1 MDVTHYSRTVDCDGL
16 SVQYDLYCPGKTQS
30 ENGKNET
37 LSLDENLTYEQKVLA
52 FEQAYGE
59 AQDEI
64 ERLTSSGDRF
74 DYAVAACSG
83 IIAGLIDILFVGE
96 LSIDR
101 ANEWGNQKVE
111 DFVISI
117 AKKSGYQGN
126 DLAGAVE
133 YLEDRN
139 SIAADK
145 VTNAFGGGKQHHLRD
160 FSHHPTP
167 VGLFFSL
174 LTQFTGKVY
183 GTDVTGVFKIEPL
196 SESDFYLIGKDIP
209 QKLTFGIITWFFH
222 MASDMAGSSGSIREG
237 SLGTGLPGPLVSLL
251 KELSAL
257 PIFRHTN
264 SKGYKEFSVWI
275 SKLFNGTLLANRDQ
289 NGKIIEAVKFD
300 LRTEIGLGRELGRQA
315 IPVVI
320 NECVVRAFYFIRR
333 LLGELKEK
341 DVRNITELEKISWK
355 NTLPVKNRTIVRML
369 TISTVALEV
378 LDLADAT
385 LRSGGNLGM
394 FILRVNF
401 VGVGRFAVAG
411 SADILMGIKKS
422 RLELAMSSAEVAKTA
437 QATHSVIESVEQ
449 RRAQTQSRLDQ
460 LTSKINGGSAS
471 DVSDLGREF
480 TVGYTINDL
489 QIDPNIF
496 TPEEAKEVAEHI
508 FSLKNEEFQ
517 DLKNA
522 AWYQRFLKAITFRS
536 GSKKLIISNITS
548 LSKLQQL
555 FLQIYAQHYNGLD
568 QQLNQIIDAVDNLDS
583 KVSKLYS
590 GLELQADIRQF
601 SREEAGVLQL
611 LLCAYQSQNGREAEF
626 QKYRGTVIS
635 IFGDVEPQGE
645 FTPEMLSRHAGHHDV
660 FCRCIYELAA
670 IDGSLES
677 EVFPPI
683 IRDALDHLAIAEV
696 TKRNI
701 KKAVMR
707 QAASFGI
714 QYLTDEKY
722 KPMHLDLE
730 GIEFEDPN
738 EVNTD
743 ARAVHV
749 ATSHTFTPEIE
760 NDNSFKEV
768 TELVGS
774 KYGLAS
780 LNASNALTGNL
791 LPKTFKV
798 KGASTDDVDK
808 ELKKI
813 CDQIY
818 GETHLCTIAPKAI
831 IGAMKSTP
839 IIFTTAGIH
848 CNLGPGH
855 GPMPQFI
862 SYKNIDFSR
871 TTIMRDNSGNP
882 SGVHL
887 YSKDDRIVA
896 YLPMNDP
903 DTFINVLL
911 EASKMQTAKQDILV
925 PMHRLPLDP
934 KLIYS
939 SDLKLAYV
947 KILIIFCQKYN
958 LDWIEALRLTNDS
971 FISKEVFSSLLDY
984 AQDIHTDADLQKQIL
999 TLTELSPYPNEET
1012 ISTSLIEAFVMIIQ
1026 FSTKRC
1032 REITVAERTFIDRM
1046 GKMLGIEDDML
1057 QSLIPAAQ
1065 LPYRLLRKD
1074 VQIEEVN
1081 GIRQAL
1087 ASAGEKI
1094 TSTTGLAS
1102 VAGVAYSFGMLTATG
1117 LGTLAGGLAIPGVS
1131 SLLKRQ
1137 KEEKEKKAIEE
1148 ASRKQLAE
1156 VKRSYRILVSKI
1168 KSLEN
1173 KEEFLPLIL
1182 KAAVRTSP
1190 SIPEYIRACERNASR
1205 TGPKSVKTDTNPQS
1219 RPCELKVYQVDAMK
1233 SKNCFSVTAK
1243 VNYAP
1248 IHVGDI
1254 LALKEGDHVTDRIVK
1269 VFLIGREDR
1278 HWEEKEP
1285 DMISNFILNGDF
1297 SAEELRGKTFIQIS

>member
-37 LSLDENLTYEQKVLA
+37 LTLDENLTYEQKVLA

-237 SLGTGLPGPLVSLL
+237 SHGTGLPGPLVSLL

-626 QKYRGTVIS
+626 QKYRGAVIS

-714 QYLTDEKY
+714 QYFSDEKY
-722 KPMHLDLE
+722 KPVTLDLN
-730 GIEFEDPN
+730 GVEFKDYCEESKNPQIDQAIIPDS
-738 EVNTD
+738 EKSETD
-743 ARAVHV
+743 D
-749 ATSHTFTPEIE
+749 SFGEI
-760 NDNSFKEV
+760 
-768 TELVGS
+768 TELINS
-774 KYGLAS
+774 KYGLDAIS
-780 LNASNALTGNL
+780 ISANL
-791 LPKTFKV
+791 PGKLFQTVFKG
-798 KGASTDDVDK
+798 KGSSDEGAGK
-808 ELKKI
+808 ELQKI
-813 CDQIY
+813 CGQIY
-818 GETHLCTIAPKAI
+818 DEKHPCTIAPKTI
-831 IGAMKSTP
+831 VGAMKSTP
-839 IIFTTAGIH
+839 VIFTTAGIH
-848 CNLGPGH
+848 CNLGPNRR
-855 GPMPQFI
+855 PMPQFI

-871 TTIMRDNSGNP
+871 TSIMRDNSGNP

-903 DTFINVLL
+903 DTFISVLL
-911 EASKMQTAKQDILV
+911 EASKMQTATQDVLL
-925 PMHRLPLDP
+925 PMNQMPLE
-934 KLIYS
+934 
-939 SDLKLAYV
+939 LKLAYS
-947 KILIIFCQKYN
+947 KIMILFCQEFD
-958 LDWIEALRLTNDS
+958 LDWVEALRLANDLS
-971 FISKEVFSSLLDY
+971 ISKEDFSLLFDY
-984 AQDIHTDADLQKQIL
+984 TQNIHTDADLQKQIIKL
-999 TLTELSPYPNEET
+999 TDVSPYPNEEN
-1012 ISTSLIEAFVMIIQ
+1012 IATSLIEALISLIQ

-1032 REITVAERTFIDRM
+1032 REITIAERTFISRI
-1046 GKMLGIEDDML
+1046 GKMLGVNDGMI
-1057 QSLIPAAQ
+1057 QSLIPVAQ

-1074 VQIEEVN
+1074 VKADEAK
-1081 GIRQAL
+1081 GITQAL
-1087 ASAGEKI
+1087 TSAGALSLG
-1094 TSTTGLAS
+1094 T
-1102 VAGVAYSFGMLTATG
+1102 VAAFG
-1117 LGTLAGGLAIPGVS
+1117 LGSLAGSLVFNATSGLI
-1131 SLLKRQ
+1131 RHQ
-1137 KEEKEKKAIEE
+1137 KEEKDRKAMEE
-1148 ASRKQLAE
+1148 ASRKQLA
-1156 VKRSYRILVSKI
+1156 VLKGSYHSLIKI
-1168 KSLEN
+1168 ARD
-1173 KEEFLPLIL
+1173 LPISDELSPMIL

-1190 SIPEYIRACERNASR
+1190 SIPEYIRSCEMNAFRSAQ
-1205 TGPKSVKTDTNPQS
+1205 KTEQKDTVPQS
-1219 RPCELKVYQVDAMK
+1219 RPCELRIYQVTETEQ
-1233 SKNCFSVTAK
+1233 KNCFSVTAK

-1248 IHVGDI
+1248 VHKGDI
-1254 LALKEGDHVTDRIVK
+1254 FALLVNDCPSARIIKVLQIGTGDRQWD
-1269 VFLIGREDR
+1269 
-1278 HWEEKEP
+1278 EKDP
-1285 DMISNFILNGDF
+1285 DIISTFILNGIFTAD
-1297 SAEELRGKTFIQIS
+1297 ELAGKTFVQIS

>member
-37 LSLDENLTYEQKVLA
+37 LTLDENLTYEQKVLA

-626 QKYRGTVIS
+626 QKYRGAVIS

-714 QYLTDEKY
+714 QYFSDEKY
-722 KPMHLDLE
+722 KPVTLDLN
-730 GIEFEDPN
+730 GVEFKDYCEESKNPQIDQAIIPDS
-738 EVNTD
+738 EKSETD
-743 ARAVHV
+743 D
-749 ATSHTFTPEIE
+749 SFGEI
-760 NDNSFKEV
+760 
-768 TELVGS
+768 TELINS
-774 KYGLAS
+774 KYGLDAIS
-780 LNASNALTGNL
+780 ISANL
-791 LPKTFKV
+791 PGKLFQTVFKG
-798 KGASTDDVDK
+798 KGSSDEGAGK
-808 ELKKI
+808 ELQKI
-813 CDQIY
+813 CGQIY
-818 GETHLCTIAPKAI
+818 DEKHPCTIAPKTI
-831 IGAMKSTP
+831 VGAMKSTP
-839 IIFTTAGIH
+839 VIFTTAGIH
-848 CNLGPGH
+848 CNLGPNRR
-855 GPMPQFI
+855 PMPQFI

-871 TTIMRDNSGNP
+871 TSIMRDNSGNP

-903 DTFINVLL
+903 DTFISVLL
-911 EASKMQTAKQDILV
+911 EASKMQTATQDVLL
-925 PMHRLPLDP
+925 PMNQMPLE
-934 KLIYS
+934 
-939 SDLKLAYV
+939 LKLAYS
-947 KILIIFCQKYN
+947 KIMILFCQEFD
-958 LDWIEALRLTNDS
+958 LDWVEALRLANDLS
-971 FISKEVFSSLLDY
+971 ISKEDFSLLFDY
-984 AQDIHTDADLQKQIL
+984 TQNIHTDADLQKQIIKL
-999 TLTELSPYPNEET
+999 TDVSPYPNEEN
-1012 ISTSLIEAFVMIIQ
+1012 IATSLIEALISLIQ

-1032 REITVAERTFIDRM
+1032 REITIAERTFISRI
-1046 GKMLGIEDDML
+1046 GKMLGVNDGMI
-1057 QSLIPAAQ
+1057 QSLIPVAQ

-1074 VQIEEVN
+1074 VKADEAK
-1081 GIRQAL
+1081 GITQAL
-1087 ASAGEKI
+1087 TSAGALSLG
-1094 TSTTGLAS
+1094 T
-1102 VAGVAYSFGMLTATG
+1102 VAAFG
-1117 LGTLAGGLAIPGVS
+1117 LGSLAGSLVFNATSGLI
-1131 SLLKRQ
+1131 RHQ
-1137 KEEKEKKAIEE
+1137 KEEKDRKAMEE
-1148 ASRKQLAE
+1148 ASRKQLA
-1156 VKRSYRILVSKI
+1156 VLKGSYHSLIKI
-1168 KSLEN
+1168 ARD
-1173 KEEFLPLIL
+1173 LPISDELSPMIL

-1190 SIPEYIRACERNASR
+1190 SIPEYIRSCEMNAFRSAQ
-1205 TGPKSVKTDTNPQS
+1205 KTEQKDTVPQS
-1219 RPCELKVYQVDAMK
+1219 RPCELRIYQVTETEQ
-1233 SKNCFSVTAK
+1233 KNCFSVTAK

-1248 IHVGDI
+1248 VHKGDI
-1254 LALKEGDHVTDRIVK
+1254 FALLVNDCPSARIIKVLQIGTGDRQWD
-1269 VFLIGREDR
+1269 
-1278 HWEEKEP
+1278 EKDP
-1285 DMISNFILNGDF
+1285 DIISTFILNGIFTAD
-1297 SAEELRGKTFIQIS
+1297 ELAGKTFVQIS

>member
-37 LSLDENLTYEQKVLA
+37 LTLDENLTYEQKVLA

-496 TPEEAKEVAEHI
+496 TPAEAKEVAEHI

-626 QKYRGTVIS
+626 QKYRGAVIS

-714 QYLTDEKY
+714 QYFSDEKY
-722 KPMHLDLE
+722 KPVTLDLN
-730 GIEFEDPN
+730 GVEFKDYCEESKNPQIDQAIIPDS
-738 EVNTD
+738 EKSETD
-743 ARAVHV
+743 D
-749 ATSHTFTPEIE
+749 SFGEI
-760 NDNSFKEV
+760 
-768 TELVGS
+768 TELINS
-774 KYGLAS
+774 KYGLDAIS
-780 LNASNALTGNL
+780 ISANL
-791 LPKTFKV
+791 PGKLFQTVFKG
-798 KGASTDDVDK
+798 KGSSDEGAGK
-808 ELKKI
+808 ELQKI
-813 CDQIY
+813 CGQIY
-818 GETHLCTIAPKAI
+818 DEKHPCTIAPKTI
-831 IGAMKSTP
+831 VGAMKSTP
-839 IIFTTAGIH
+839 VIFTTAGIH
-848 CNLGPGH
+848 CNLGPNRR
-855 GPMPQFI
+855 PMPQFI

-871 TTIMRDNSGNP
+871 TSIMRDNSGNP

-903 DTFINVLL
+903 DTFISVLL
-911 EASKMQTAKQDILV
+911 EASKMQTATQDVLL
-925 PMHRLPLDP
+925 PMNQMPLE
-934 KLIYS
+934 
-939 SDLKLAYV
+939 LKLAYS
-947 KILIIFCQKYN
+947 KIMILFCQEFD
-958 LDWIEALRLTNDS
+958 LDWVEALRLANDLS
-971 FISKEVFSSLLDY
+971 ISKEDFSLLFDY
-984 AQDIHTDADLQKQIL
+984 TQNIHTDADLQKQIIKL
-999 TLTELSPYPNEET
+999 TDVSPYPNEEN
-1012 ISTSLIEAFVMIIQ
+1012 IATSLIEALISLIQ

-1032 REITVAERTFIDRM
+1032 REITIAERTFISRI
-1046 GKMLGIEDDML
+1046 GKMLGVNDGMI
-1057 QSLIPAAQ
+1057 QSLIPVAQ

-1074 VQIEEVN
+1074 VKANEAK
-1081 GIRQAL
+1081 GITQAL
-1087 ASAGEKI
+1087 TSAGALSLG
-1094 TSTTGLAS
+1094 T
-1102 VAGVAYSFGMLTATG
+1102 VAAFG
-1117 LGTLAGGLAIPGVS
+1117 LGSLAGSLVFNATSGLI
-1131 SLLKRQ
+1131 RHQ
-1137 KEEKEKKAIEE
+1137 KEEKDRKAMEE
-1148 ASRKQLAE
+1148 ASRKQLA
-1156 VKRSYRILVSKI
+1156 VLKGSYHSLIKI
-1168 KSLEN
+1168 ARD
-1173 KEEFLPLIL
+1173 LPISDELSPMIL

-1190 SIPEYIRACERNASR
+1190 SIPEYIRSCEMNAFRSAQ
-1205 TGPKSVKTDTNPQS
+1205 KTEQKDTVPQS
-1219 RPCELKVYQVDAMK
+1219 RPCELRIYQVTETEQ
-1233 SKNCFSVTAK
+1233 KNCFSVTAK

-1248 IHVGDI
+1248 VHKGDI
-1254 LALKEGDHVTDRIVK
+1254 FALLVNDCPSARIIKVLQIGTGDRQWD
-1269 VFLIGREDR
+1269 
-1278 HWEEKEP
+1278 EKDP
-1285 DMISNFILNGDF
+1285 DIISTFILNGIFTAD
-1297 SAEELRGKTFIQIS
+1297 ELAGKTFVQIS

>member
-37 LSLDENLTYEQKVLA
+37 LTLDENLTYEQKVLA

-626 QKYRGTVIS
+626 QKYRGAVIS

-714 QYLTDEKY
+714 QYFSDEKY
-722 KPMHLDLE
+722 KPVTLDLN
-730 GIEFEDPN
+730 GVEFKDYCEESKNPQIDQAIIPDS
-738 EVNTD
+738 EKSETD
-743 ARAVHV
+743 D
-749 ATSHTFTPEIE
+749 SFGEI
-760 NDNSFKEV
+760 
-768 TELVGS
+768 TELINS
-774 KYGLAS
+774 KYGLDAIS
-780 LNASNALTGNL
+780 ISANL
-791 LPKTFKV
+791 PGKLFQTVFKG
-798 KGASTDDVDK
+798 KGSSDEGAGK
-808 ELKKI
+808 ELQKI
-813 CDQIY
+813 CGQIY
-818 GETHLCTIAPKAI
+818 DEKHPCTIAPKTI
-831 IGAMKSTP
+831 VGAMKSTP
-839 IIFTTAGIH
+839 VIFTTAGIH
-848 CNLGPGH
+848 CNLGPNRR
-855 GPMPQFI
+855 PMPQFI

-871 TTIMRDNSGNP
+871 TSIMRDNSGNP

-903 DTFINVLL
+903 DTFISVLL
-911 EASKMQTAKQDILV
+911 EASKMQTATQDVLL
-925 PMHRLPLDP
+925 PMNQMPLE
-934 KLIYS
+934 
-939 SDLKLAYV
+939 LKLAYS
-947 KILIIFCQKYN
+947 KIMILFCQEFD
-958 LDWIEALRLTNDS
+958 LDWVEALRLANDLS
-971 FISKEVFSSLLDY
+971 ISKEDFSLLFDY
-984 AQDIHTDADLQKQIL
+984 TQNIHTDADLQKQIIKL
-999 TLTELSPYPNEET
+999 TDVSPYPNEEN
-1012 ISTSLIEAFVMIIQ
+1012 IATSLIEALISLIQ

-1032 REITVAERTFIDRM
+1032 REITIAERTFISRI
-1046 GKMLGIEDDML
+1046 GKMLGVNDGMI
-1057 QSLIPAAQ
+1057 QSLIPVAQ

-1074 VQIEEVN
+1074 VKANEAK
-1081 GIRQAL
+1081 GITQAL
-1087 ASAGEKI
+1087 TSAGALSLG
-1094 TSTTGLAS
+1094 T
-1102 VAGVAYSFGMLTATG
+1102 VAAFG
-1117 LGTLAGGLAIPGVS
+1117 LGSLAGSLVFNATSGLI
-1131 SLLKRQ
+1131 RHQ
-1137 KEEKEKKAIEE
+1137 KEEKDRKAMEE
-1148 ASRKQLAE
+1148 ASRKQLA
-1156 VKRSYRILVSKI
+1156 VLKGSYHSLIKIARDLPISDELSPMIL
-1168 KSLEN
+1168 
-1173 KEEFLPLIL
+1173 
-1182 KAAVRTSP
+1182 
-1190 SIPEYIRACERNASR
+1190 
-1205 TGPKSVKTDTNPQS
+1205 
-1219 RPCELKVYQVDAMK
+1219 
-1233 SKNCFSVTAK
+1233 
-1243 VNYAP
+1243 
-1248 IHVGDI
+1248 
-1254 LALKEGDHVTDRIVK
+1254 
-1269 VFLIGREDR
+1269 
-1278 HWEEKEP
+1278 
-1285 DMISNFILNGDF
+1285 
-1297 SAEELRGKTFIQIS
+1297 

>member
-37 LSLDENLTYEQKVLA
+37 LTLDENLTYEQKVLA

-626 QKYRGTVIS
+626 QKYRGAVIS

-714 QYLTDEKY
+714 QYFSDEKY
-722 KPMHLDLE
+722 KPVTLDLN
-730 GIEFEDPN
+730 GVEFKDYCEESKNPQIDQAIIPDS
-738 EVNTD
+738 EKSETD
-743 ARAVHV
+743 D
-749 ATSHTFTPEIE
+749 SFGEI
-760 NDNSFKEV
+760 
-768 TELVGS
+768 TELINS
-774 KYGLAS
+774 KYGLDAIS
-780 LNASNALTGNL
+780 TSANL
-791 LPKTFKV
+791 PGKLFQTVFKG
-798 KGASTDDVDK
+798 KGSSDEGAGK
-808 ELKKI
+808 ELQKI
-813 CDQIY
+813 CGQIY
-818 GETHLCTIAPKAI
+818 DEKHPCTIAPKTI
-831 IGAMKSTP
+831 VGAMKSTP
-839 IIFTTAGIH
+839 VIFTTAGIH
-848 CNLGPGH
+848 CNLGPNRR
-855 GPMPQFI
+855 PMPQFI

-871 TTIMRDNSGNP
+871 TSIMRDNSGNP

-903 DTFINVLL
+903 DTFISVLL
-911 EASKMQTAKQDILV
+911 EASKMQTATQDVLL
-925 PMHRLPLDP
+925 PMNQMPLE
-934 KLIYS
+934 
-939 SDLKLAYV
+939 LKLAYS
-947 KILIIFCQKYN
+947 KIMILFCQEFD
-958 LDWIEALRLTNDS
+958 LDWVEALRLANDLS
-971 FISKEVFSSLLDY
+971 ISKEDFSLLFDY
-984 AQDIHTDADLQKQIL
+984 TQNIHTDADLQKQIIKL
-999 TLTELSPYPNEET
+999 TDVSPYPNEEN
-1012 ISTSLIEAFVMIIQ
+1012 IATSLIEALISLIQ

-1032 REITVAERTFIDRM
+1032 REITIAERTFISRI
-1046 GKMLGIEDDML
+1046 GKMLGVNDGMI
-1057 QSLIPAAQ
+1057 QSLIPVAQ

-1074 VQIEEVN
+1074 VKADEAK
-1081 GIRQAL
+1081 GITQPL
-1087 ASAGEKI
+1087 TSAGALSLG
-1094 TSTTGLAS
+1094 T
-1102 VAGVAYSFGMLTATG
+1102 VAAFG
-1117 LGTLAGGLAIPGVS
+1117 LGSLAGSLVFNATSGLI
-1131 SLLKRQ
+1131 RHQ
-1137 KEEKEKKAIEE
+1137 KEEKDRKAMEE
-1148 ASRKQLAE
+1148 ASRKQLA
-1156 VKRSYRILVSKI
+1156 VLKGSYHSLIKI
-1168 KSLEN
+1168 ARD
-1173 KEEFLPLIL
+1173 LPISDELSPMIL

-1190 SIPEYIRACERNASR
+1190 SIPEYIRSCEMNAFRSAQ
-1205 TGPKSVKTDTNPQS
+1205 KTEQKDTVPQS
-1219 RPCELKVYQVDAMK
+1219 RPCELRIYQVTETEQ
-1233 SKNCFSVTAK
+1233 KNCFSVTAK

-1248 IHVGDI
+1248 VHKGDI
-1254 LALKEGDHVTDRIVK
+1254 FALLVNDCPSARIIKVLQIGTGDRQWD
-1269 VFLIGREDR
+1269 
-1278 HWEEKEP
+1278 EKDP
-1285 DMISNFILNGDF
+1285 DIISTFILNGIFTAD
-1297 SAEELRGKTFIQIS
+1297 ELAGKTFVQIS

>member
-37 LSLDENLTYEQKVLA
+37 LTLDENLTYEQKVLA

-378 LDLADAT
+378 LDLADAP

-568 QQLNQIIDAVDNLDS
+568 QQLNQIIDAVDSLDS

-626 QKYRGTVIS
+626 QKYRGAVIS

-714 QYLTDEKY
+714 QYFSDEKY
-722 KPMHLDLE
+722 KPVTLDLN
-730 GIEFEDPN
+730 GVEFKDYCEESKNPQIDQAIIPDS
-738 EVNTD
+738 EKSETD
-743 ARAVHV
+743 D
-749 ATSHTFTPEIE
+749 SFGEI
-760 NDNSFKEV
+760 
-768 TELVGS
+768 TELINS
-774 KYGLAS
+774 KYGLDAIS
-780 LNASNALTGNL
+780 ISANL
-791 LPKTFKV
+791 PGKLFQTVFKG
-798 KGASTDDVDK
+798 KGSSDEGAGK
-808 ELKKI
+808 ELQKI
-813 CDQIY
+813 CGQIY
-818 GETHLCTIAPKAI
+818 DEKHPCTIAPKTI
-831 IGAMKSTP
+831 VGAMKSTP
-839 IIFTTAGIH
+839 VIFTTAGIH
-848 CNLGPGH
+848 CNLGPNRR
-855 GPMPQFI
+855 PMPQFI

-871 TTIMRDNSGNP
+871 TSIMRDNSGNP

-903 DTFINVLL
+903 DTFISVLL
-911 EASKMQTAKQDILV
+911 EASKMQTATQDVLL
-925 PMHRLPLDP
+925 PMNQMPLE
-934 KLIYS
+934 
-939 SDLKLAYV
+939 LKLAYS
-947 KILIIFCQKYN
+947 KIMILFCQEFD
-958 LDWIEALRLTNDS
+958 LDWVEALRLANDLS
-971 FISKEVFSSLLDY
+971 ISKEDFSLLFDY
-984 AQDIHTDADLQKQIL
+984 TQNIHTDADLQKQIIKL
-999 TLTELSPYPNEET
+999 TDVSPYPNEEN
-1012 ISTSLIEAFVMIIQ
+1012 IATSLIEALISLIQ

-1032 REITVAERTFIDRM
+1032 REITIAERTFISRI
-1046 GKMLGIEDDML
+1046 GKMLGVNDGMI
-1057 QSLIPAAQ
+1057 QSLIPVAQ

-1074 VQIEEVN
+1074 VKADEAK
-1081 GIRQAL
+1081 GITQAL
-1087 ASAGEKI
+1087 TSAGALSLG
-1094 TSTTGLAS
+1094 T
-1102 VAGVAYSFGMLTATG
+1102 VAAFG
-1117 LGTLAGGLAIPGVS
+1117 LGSLAGSLVFNATSGLI
-1131 SLLKRQ
+1131 RHQ
-1137 KEEKEKKAIEE
+1137 KEEKDRKAMEE
-1148 ASRKQLAE
+1148 ASRKQLA
-1156 VKRSYRILVSKI
+1156 VLKGSYHSLIKI
-1168 KSLEN
+1168 ARD
-1173 KEEFLPLIL
+1173 LPISDELSPMIL

-1190 SIPEYIRACERNASR
+1190 SIPEYIRSCEMNAFRSAQ
-1205 TGPKSVKTDTNPQS
+1205 KTEQKDTVPQS
-1219 RPCELKVYQVDAMK
+1219 RPCELRIYQVTETEQ
-1233 SKNCFSVTAK
+1233 KNCFSVTAK

-1248 IHVGDI
+1248 VHKGDI
-1254 LALKEGDHVTDRIVK
+1254 FALLVSDCPSARIIKVLQIGTGDRQWD
-1269 VFLIGREDR
+1269 
-1278 HWEEKEP
+1278 EKDP
-1285 DMISNFILNGDF
+1285 DIISTFILNGIFTAD
-1297 SAEELRGKTFIQIS
+1297 ELAGKTFVQIS

>member
-37 LSLDENLTYEQKVLA
+37 LTLDENLTYEQKVLA

-601 SREEAGVLQL
+601 SREEAWVLQL

-626 QKYRGTVIS
+626 QKYRGAVIS

-714 QYLTDEKY
+714 QYFSDEKY
-722 KPMHLDLE
+722 KPVTLDLN
-730 GIEFEDPN
+730 GVEFKDYCEESKNPQIDQAIIPDS
-738 EVNTD
+738 EKSETD
-743 ARAVHV
+743 D
-749 ATSHTFTPEIE
+749 SFGEI
-760 NDNSFKEV
+760 
-768 TELVGS
+768 TELINS
-774 KYGLAS
+774 KYGLDAIS
-780 LNASNALTGNL
+780 ISANL
-791 LPKTFKV
+791 PGKLFQTVFKG
-798 KGASTDDVDK
+798 KGSSDEGAGK
-808 ELKKI
+808 ELQKI
-813 CDQIY
+813 CGQIY
-818 GETHLCTIAPKAI
+818 DEKHPCTIAPKTI
-831 IGAMKSTP
+831 VGAMKSTP
-839 IIFTTAGIH
+839 VIFTTAGIH
-848 CNLGPGH
+848 CNLGPNRR
-855 GPMPQFI
+855 PMPQFI

-871 TTIMRDNSGNP
+871 TSIMRDNSGNP

-903 DTFINVLL
+903 DTFISVLL
-911 EASKMQTAKQDILV
+911 EASKMQTATQDVLL
-925 PMHRLPLDP
+925 PMNQMPLE
-934 KLIYS
+934 
-939 SDLKLAYV
+939 LKLAYS
-947 KILIIFCQKYN
+947 KIMILFCQEFD
-958 LDWIEALRLTNDS
+958 LDWVEALRLANDLS
-971 FISKEVFSSLLDY
+971 ISKEDFSLLFDY
-984 AQDIHTDADLQKQIL
+984 TQNIHTDADLQKQIIKL
-999 TLTELSPYPNEET
+999 TDVSPYPNEEN
-1012 ISTSLIEAFVMIIQ
+1012 IATSLIEALISLIQ

-1032 REITVAERTFIDRM
+1032 REITIAERTFISRI
-1046 GKMLGIEDDML
+1046 GKMLGVNDGMI
-1057 QSLIPAAQ
+1057 QSLIPVAQ

-1074 VQIEEVN
+1074 VKANEAK
-1081 GIRQAL
+1081 GITQAL
-1087 ASAGEKI
+1087 TSAGALSLG
-1094 TSTTGLAS
+1094 T
-1102 VAGVAYSFGMLTATG
+1102 VAAFG
-1117 LGTLAGGLAIPGVS
+1117 LGSLAGSLVFNATSGLI
-1131 SLLKRQ
+1131 RHQ
-1137 KEEKEKKAIEE
+1137 KEEKDRKAMEE
-1148 ASRKQLAE
+1148 ASRKQLA
-1156 VKRSYRILVSKI
+1156 VLKGSYHSLIKI
-1168 KSLEN
+1168 ARD
-1173 KEEFLPLIL
+1173 LPISDELSPMIL

-1190 SIPEYIRACERNASR
+1190 SIPEYIRSCEMNAFRSAQ
-1205 TGPKSVKTDTNPQS
+1205 KTEQKDTVPQS
-1219 RPCELKVYQVDAMK
+1219 RPCELRIYQVTETEQ
-1233 SKNCFSVTAK
+1233 KNCFSVTAK

-1248 IHVGDI
+1248 VHKGDI
-1254 LALKEGDHVTDRIVK
+1254 FALLVNDCPSARIIKVLQIGTGDRQWD
-1269 VFLIGREDR
+1269 
-1278 HWEEKEP
+1278 EKDP
-1285 DMISNFILNGDF
+1285 DIISTFILNGIFTAD
-1297 SAEELRGKTFIQIS
+1297 ELAGKTFVQIS

>member
-37 LSLDENLTYEQKVLA
+37 LTLDENLTYEQKVLA

-626 QKYRGTVIS
+626 QKYRGAVIS

-714 QYLTDEKY
+714 QYFSDEKY
-722 KPMHLDLE
+722 KPVTLDLN
-730 GIEFEDPN
+730 GVEFKDYCEESKNPQIDQAIIPDS
-738 EVNTD
+738 EKSETD
-743 ARAVHV
+743 D
-749 ATSHTFTPEIE
+749 SFGEI
-760 NDNSFKEV
+760 
-768 TELVGS
+768 TELINS
-774 KYGLAS
+774 KYGLDAIS
-780 LNASNALTGNL
+780 TSANL
-791 LPKTFKV
+791 PGKLFQTVFKG
-798 KGASTDDVDK
+798 KGSSDEGAGK
-808 ELKKI
+808 ELQKI
-813 CDQIY
+813 CGQIY
-818 GETHLCTIAPKAI
+818 DEKHPCTIAPKTI
-831 IGAMKSTP
+831 VGAMKSTP
-839 IIFTTAGIH
+839 VIFTTAGIH
-848 CNLGPGH
+848 CNLGPNRR
-855 GPMPQFI
+855 PMPQFI

-871 TTIMRDNSGNP
+871 TSIMRDNSGNP

-903 DTFINVLL
+903 DTFISVLL
-911 EASKMQTAKQDILV
+911 EASKMQTATQDVLL
-925 PMHRLPLDP
+925 PMNQMSLE
-934 KLIYS
+934 
-939 SDLKLAYV
+939 LKLAYS
-947 KILIIFCQKYN
+947 KIMILFCQEFD
-958 LDWIEALRLTNDS
+958 LDWVEALRLANDLS
-971 FISKEVFSSLLDY
+971 ISKEDFSLLFDY
-984 AQDIHTDADLQKQIL
+984 TQNIHTDADLQKQIIKL
-999 TLTELSPYPNEET
+999 TDVSPYPNEEN
-1012 ISTSLIEAFVMIIQ
+1012 IATSLIEALISLIQ

-1032 REITVAERTFIDRM
+1032 REITIAERTFISRI
-1046 GKMLGIEDDML
+1046 GKMLGVNDGMI
-1057 QSLIPAAQ
+1057 QSLIPVAQ

-1074 VQIEEVN
+1074 VKADEAK
-1081 GIRQAL
+1081 GITQAL
-1087 ASAGEKI
+1087 TSAGALSLG
-1094 TSTTGLAS
+1094 T
-1102 VAGVAYSFGMLTATG
+1102 VAAFG
-1117 LGTLAGGLAIPGVS
+1117 LGSLAGSLVFNATSGLI
-1131 SLLKRQ
+1131 RHQ
-1137 KEEKEKKAIEE
+1137 KEEKDRKAMEE
-1148 ASRKQLAE
+1148 ASRKQLA
-1156 VKRSYRILVSKI
+1156 VLKGSYHSLIKI
-1168 KSLEN
+1168 ARD
-1173 KEEFLPLIL
+1173 LPISDELSPMIL

-1190 SIPEYIRACERNASR
+1190 SIPEYIRSCEMNAFRSAQ
-1205 TGPKSVKTDTNPQS
+1205 KTEQKDTVPQS
-1219 RPCELKVYQVDAMK
+1219 RPCELRIYQVTETEQ
-1233 SKNCFSVTAK
+1233 KNCFSVTAK

-1248 IHVGDI
+1248 VHKGDI
-1254 LALKEGDHVTDRIVK
+1254 FALLVNDCPSARIIKVLQIGTGDRQWD
-1269 VFLIGREDR
+1269 
-1278 HWEEKEP
+1278 EKDP
-1285 DMISNFILNGDF
+1285 DIISTFILNGIFTAD
-1297 SAEELRGKTFIQIS
+1297 ELAGKTFVQIS

>member
-37 LSLDENLTYEQKVLA
+37 LTLDENLTYEQKVLA

-626 QKYRGTVIS
+626 QKYRGAVIS

-714 QYLTDEKY
+714 QYFSDEKY
-722 KPMHLDLE
+722 KPVTLDLN
-730 GIEFEDPN
+730 GVEFKDYCEESKNPQIDQAIIPDS
-738 EVNTD
+738 EKSETD
-743 ARAVHV
+743 D
-749 ATSHTFTPEIE
+749 SFGEI
-760 NDNSFKEV
+760 
-768 TELVGS
+768 TELINS
-774 KYGLAS
+774 KYGLDAIS
-780 LNASNALTGNL
+780 ISANL
-791 LPKTFKV
+791 PGKLFQTVFKG
-798 KGASTDDVDK
+798 KGSSDEGAGK
-808 ELKKI
+808 ELQKI
-813 CDQIY
+813 CGQIY
-818 GETHLCTIAPKAI
+818 DEKHPCTIAPKTI
-831 IGAMKSTP
+831 VGAMKSTP
-839 IIFTTAGIH
+839 VIFTTAGIH
-848 CNLGPGH
+848 CNLGPNRR
-855 GPMPQFI
+855 PMPQFI

-871 TTIMRDNSGNP
+871 TSIMRDNSGNP

-903 DTFINVLL
+903 DTFISVLL
-911 EASKMQTAKQDILV
+911 EASKMQTATQDVLL
-925 PMHRLPLDP
+925 PMNQMPLE
-934 KLIYS
+934 
-939 SDLKLAYV
+939 LKLAYS
-947 KILIIFCQKYN
+947 KIMILFCQEFD
-958 LDWIEALRLTNDS
+958 LDWVEALRLANDLS
-971 FISKEVFSSLLDY
+971 ISKEDFSLLFDY
-984 AQDIHTDADLQKQIL
+984 TQNIHTDADLQKQIIKL
-999 TLTELSPYPNEET
+999 TDVSPYPNEEN
-1012 ISTSLIEAFVMIIQ
+1012 IATSLIEALISLIQ

-1032 REITVAERTFIDRM
+1032 REITIAERTFISRI
-1046 GKMLGIEDDML
+1046 GKMLGVNDGMI
-1057 QSLIPAAQ
+1057 QSLIPVAQ

-1074 VQIEEVN
+1074 VKANEAK
-1081 GIRQAL
+1081 GITQAL
-1087 ASAGEKI
+1087 TSAGALSLG
-1094 TSTTGLAS
+1094 T
-1102 VAGVAYSFGMLTATG
+1102 VAAFG
-1117 LGTLAGGLAIPGVS
+1117 LGSLAGSLVFNATSGLI
-1131 SLLKRQ
+1131 RHQ
-1137 KEEKEKKAIEE
+1137 KEEKDRKAMEE
-1148 ASRKQLAE
+1148 ASRKQLA
-1156 VKRSYRILVSKI
+1156 VLKGSYHSLIKI
-1168 KSLEN
+1168 ARD
-1173 KEEFLPLIL
+1173 LPISDELSPMIL

-1190 SIPEYIRACERNASR
+1190 SIPEYIRSCEMNAFRSAQ
-1205 TGPKSVKTDTNPQS
+1205 KTEQKDTVPQS
-1219 RPCELKVYQVDAMK
+1219 RPCELRIYQVTETEQ
-1233 SKNCFSVTAK
+1233 KNCFSVTAK

-1248 IHVGDI
+1248 VHKGDI
-1254 LALKEGDHVTDRIVK
+1254 FALLVNDCPSARIIKVLQIGTGDRQWD
-1269 VFLIGREDR
+1269 
-1278 HWEEKEP
+1278 EKDP
-1285 DMISNFILNGDF
+1285 DIISTFILNGIFTAD
-1297 SAEELRGKTFIQIS
+1297 ELAGKTFVQIS

>member
-37 LSLDENLTYEQKVLA
+37 LTLDENLTYEQKVLA

-626 QKYRGTVIS
+626 QKYRGAVIS

-714 QYLTDEKY
+714 QYFSDEKY
-722 KPMHLDLE
+722 KPVTLDLN
-730 GIEFEDPN
+730 GVEFKDYCEESKNPQIDQAIIPDS
-738 EVNTD
+738 EKSETD
-743 ARAVHV
+743 D
-749 ATSHTFTPEIE
+749 SFGEI
-760 NDNSFKEV
+760 
-768 TELVGS
+768 TELINS
-774 KYGLAS
+774 KYGLDAIS
-780 LNASNALTGNL
+780 TSANL
-791 LPKTFKV
+791 PGKLFQTVFKG
-798 KGASTDDVDK
+798 KGSSDEGAGK
-808 ELKKI
+808 ELQKI
-813 CDQIY
+813 CGQIY
-818 GETHLCTIAPKAI
+818 DEKHPCTIAPKTI
-831 IGAMKSTP
+831 VGAMKSTP
-839 IIFTTAGIH
+839 VIFTTAGIH
-848 CNLGPGH
+848 CNLGPNRR
-855 GPMPQFI
+855 PMPQFI

-871 TTIMRDNSGNP
+871 TSIMRDNSGNP

-903 DTFINVLL
+903 DTFISVLL
-911 EASKMQTAKQDILV
+911 EASKMQTATQDVLL
-925 PMHRLPLDP
+925 PMNQMPLE
-934 KLIYS
+934 
-939 SDLKLAYV
+939 LKLAYS
-947 KILIIFCQKYN
+947 KIMILFCQEFD
-958 LDWIEALRLTNDS
+958 LDWVEALRLANDLS
-971 FISKEVFSSLLDY
+971 ISKEDFSLLFDY
-984 AQDIHTDADLQKQIL
+984 TQNIHTDADLQKQIIKL
-999 TLTELSPYPNEET
+999 TDVSPYPNEEN
-1012 ISTSLIEAFVMIIQ
+1012 IATSLIEALISLIQ

-1032 REITVAERTFIDRM
+1032 REITIAERTFISRI
-1046 GKMLGIEDDML
+1046 GKMLGVNDGMI
-1057 QSLIPAAQ
+1057 QSLIPVAQ

-1074 VQIEEVN
+1074 VKADEAK
-1081 GIRQAL
+1081 GITQAL
-1087 ASAGEKI
+1087 TSAGALSLG
-1094 TSTTGLAS
+1094 T
-1102 VAGVAYSFGMLTATG
+1102 VAAFG
-1117 LGTLAGGLAIPGVS
+1117 LGSLAGSLVFNATSGLI
-1131 SLLKRQ
+1131 RHQ
-1137 KEEKEKKAIEE
+1137 KEEKDRKAMEE
-1148 ASRKQLAE
+1148 ASRKQLA
-1156 VKRSYRILVSKI
+1156 VLKGSYHSLIKI
-1168 KSLEN
+1168 ARD
-1173 KEEFLPLIL
+1173 LPISDELSPMIL

-1190 SIPEYIRACERNASR
+1190 SIPEYIRSCEMNAFRSAQ
-1205 TGPKSVKTDTNPQS
+1205 KTEQKDTVPQS
-1219 RPCELKVYQVDAMK
+1219 RPCELRIYQVTETEQ
-1233 SKNCFSVTAK
+1233 KNCFSVTAK

-1248 IHVGDI
+1248 VHKGDI
-1254 LALKEGDHVTDRIVK
+1254 FALLVNDCPSARIIKVLQIGTGDRQWD
-1269 VFLIGREDR
+1269 
-1278 HWEEKEP
+1278 EKDP
-1285 DMISNFILNGDF
+1285 DIISTFILNGIFTAD
-1297 SAEELRGKTFIQIS
+1297 ELAGKTFVQIS

>member
-37 LSLDENLTYEQKVLA
+37 LTLDENLTYEQKVLA

-196 SESDFYLIGKDIP
+196 NESDFYLIGKDIP

-626 QKYRGTVIS
+626 QKYRGAVIS

-714 QYLTDEKY
+714 QYFSDEKY
-722 KPMHLDLE
+722 KPVTLDLN
-730 GIEFEDPN
+730 GVEFKDYCEESKNPQIDQAIIPDS
-738 EVNTD
+738 EKSETD
-743 ARAVHV
+743 D
-749 ATSHTFTPEIE
+749 SFGEI
-760 NDNSFKEV
+760 
-768 TELVGS
+768 TELINS
-774 KYGLAS
+774 KYGLDAIS
-780 LNASNALTGNL
+780 ISANL
-791 LPKTFKV
+791 PGKLFQTVFKG
-798 KGASTDDVDK
+798 KGSSDEGAGK
-808 ELKKI
+808 ELQKI
-813 CDQIY
+813 CGQIY
-818 GETHLCTIAPKAI
+818 DEKHPCTIAPKTI
-831 IGAMKSTP
+831 VGAMKSTP
-839 IIFTTAGIH
+839 VIFTTAGIH
-848 CNLGPGH
+848 CNLGPNRR
-855 GPMPQFI
+855 PMPQFI

-871 TTIMRDNSGNP
+871 TSIMRDNSGNP

-903 DTFINVLL
+903 DTFISVLL
-911 EASKMQTAKQDILV
+911 EASKMQTATQDVLL
-925 PMHRLPLDP
+925 PMNQMPLE
-934 KLIYS
+934 
-939 SDLKLAYV
+939 LKLAYS
-947 KILIIFCQKYN
+947 KIMILFCQEFD
-958 LDWIEALRLTNDS
+958 LDWVEALRLANDLS
-971 FISKEVFSSLLDY
+971 ISKEDFSLLFDY
-984 AQDIHTDADLQKQIL
+984 TQNIHTDADLQKQIIKL
-999 TLTELSPYPNEET
+999 TDVSPYPNEEN
-1012 ISTSLIEAFVMIIQ
+1012 IATSLIEALISLIQ

-1032 REITVAERTFIDRM
+1032 REITIAERTFISRI
-1046 GKMLGIEDDML
+1046 GKMLGVNDGMI
-1057 QSLIPAAQ
+1057 QSLIPVAQ

-1074 VQIEEVN
+1074 VKANEAK
-1081 GIRQAL
+1081 GITQAL
-1087 ASAGEKI
+1087 TSAGALSLG
-1094 TSTTGLAS
+1094 T
-1102 VAGVAYSFGMLTATG
+1102 VAAFG
-1117 LGTLAGGLAIPGVS
+1117 LGSLAGSLVFNATSGLI
-1131 SLLKRQ
+1131 RHQ
-1137 KEEKEKKAIEE
+1137 KEEKDRKAMEE
-1148 ASRKQLAE
+1148 ASRKQLA
-1156 VKRSYRILVSKI
+1156 VLKGSYHSLIKI
-1168 KSLEN
+1168 ARD
-1173 KEEFLPLIL
+1173 LPISDELSPMIL

-1190 SIPEYIRACERNASR
+1190 SIPEYIRSCEMNAFRSAQ
-1205 TGPKSVKTDTNPQS
+1205 KTEQKDTVPQS
-1219 RPCELKVYQVDAMK
+1219 RPCELRIYQVTETEQ
-1233 SKNCFSVTAK
+1233 KNCFSVTAK

-1248 IHVGDI
+1248 VHKGDI
-1254 LALKEGDHVTDRIVK
+1254 FALLVNDCPSARIIKVLQIGTGDRQWD
-1269 VFLIGREDR
+1269 
-1278 HWEEKEP
+1278 EKDP
-1285 DMISNFILNGDF
+1285 DIISTFILNGIFTAD
-1297 SAEELRGKTFIQIS
+1297 ELAGKTFVQIS

>member
-37 LSLDENLTYEQKVLA
+37 LTLDENLTYEQKVLA

-437 QATHSVIESVEQ
+437 QATHPVIESVEQ

-626 QKYRGTVIS
+626 QKYRGAVIS

-714 QYLTDEKY
+714 QYFSDEKY
-722 KPMHLDLE
+722 KPVTLDLN
-730 GIEFEDPN
+730 GVEFKDYCEESKNPQIDQAIIPDS
-738 EVNTD
+738 EKSETD
-743 ARAVHV
+743 D
-749 ATSHTFTPEIE
+749 SFGEI
-760 NDNSFKEV
+760 
-768 TELVGS
+768 TELINS
-774 KYGLAS
+774 KYGLDAIS
-780 LNASNALTGNL
+780 ISANL
-791 LPKTFKV
+791 PGKLFQTVFKG
-798 KGASTDDVDK
+798 KGSSDEGAGK
-808 ELKKI
+808 ELQKI
-813 CDQIY
+813 CGQIY
-818 GETHLCTIAPKAI
+818 DEKHPCTIAPKTI
-831 IGAMKSTP
+831 VGAMKSTP
-839 IIFTTAGIH
+839 VIFTTAGIH
-848 CNLGPGH
+848 CNLGPNRR
-855 GPMPQFI
+855 PMPQFI

-871 TTIMRDNSGNP
+871 TSIMRDNSGNP

-903 DTFINVLL
+903 DTFISVLL
-911 EASKMQTAKQDILV
+911 EASKMQTATQDVLL
-925 PMHRLPLDP
+925 PMNQMPLE
-934 KLIYS
+934 
-939 SDLKLAYV
+939 LKLAYS
-947 KILIIFCQKYN
+947 KIMILFCQEFD
-958 LDWIEALRLTNDS
+958 LDWVEALRLANDLS
-971 FISKEVFSSLLDY
+971 ISKEDFSLLFDY
-984 AQDIHTDADLQKQIL
+984 TQNIHTDADLQKQIIKL
-999 TLTELSPYPNEET
+999 TDVSPYPNEEN
-1012 ISTSLIEAFVMIIQ
+1012 IATSLIEALISLIQ

-1032 REITVAERTFIDRM
+1032 REITIAERTFISRI
-1046 GKMLGIEDDML
+1046 GKMLGVNDGMI
-1057 QSLIPAAQ
+1057 QSLIPVAQ

-1074 VQIEEVN
+1074 VKANEAK
-1081 GIRQAL
+1081 GITQAL
-1087 ASAGEKI
+1087 TSAGALSLG
-1094 TSTTGLAS
+1094 T
-1102 VAGVAYSFGMLTATG
+1102 VAAFG
-1117 LGTLAGGLAIPGVS
+1117 LGSLAGSLVFNATSGLI
-1131 SLLKRQ
+1131 RHQ
-1137 KEEKEKKAIEE
+1137 KEEKDRKAMEE
-1148 ASRKQLAE
+1148 ASRKQLA
-1156 VKRSYRILVSKI
+1156 VLKGSYHSLIKI
-1168 KSLEN
+1168 ARD
-1173 KEEFLPLIL
+1173 LPISDELSPMIL

-1190 SIPEYIRACERNASR
+1190 SIPEYIRSCEMNAFRSAQ
-1205 TGPKSVKTDTNPQS
+1205 KTEQKDTVPQS
-1219 RPCELKVYQVDAMK
+1219 RPCELRIYQVTETEQ
-1233 SKNCFSVTAK
+1233 KNCFSVTAK

-1248 IHVGDI
+1248 VHKGDI
-1254 LALKEGDHVTDRIVK
+1254 FALLVNDCPSARIIKVLQIGTGDRQWD
-1269 VFLIGREDR
+1269 
-1278 HWEEKEP
+1278 EKDP
-1285 DMISNFILNGDF
+1285 DIISTFILNGIFTAD
-1297 SAEELRGKTFIQIS
+1297 ELAGKTFVQIS

>member
-37 LSLDENLTYEQKVLA
+37 LTLDENLTYEQKVLA

-626 QKYRGTVIS
+626 QKYRGAVIS

-714 QYLTDEKY
+714 QYFSDEKY
-722 KPMHLDLE
+722 KPVTLDLN
-730 GIEFEDPN
+730 GVEFKDYCEESKNPQIDQAIIPDS
-738 EVNTD
+738 EKSETD
-743 ARAVHV
+743 D
-749 ATSHTFTPEIE
+749 SFGEI
-760 NDNSFKEV
+760 
-768 TELVGS
+768 TELINS
-774 KYGLAS
+774 KYGLDAIS
-780 LNASNALTGNL
+780 ISANL
-791 LPKTFKV
+791 PGKLFQTVFKG
-798 KGASTDDVDK
+798 KGSSDEGAGK
-808 ELKKI
+808 ELQKI
-813 CDQIY
+813 CGQIY
-818 GETHLCTIAPKAI
+818 DEKHPCTIAPKTI
-831 IGAMKSTP
+831 VGAMKSTP
-839 IIFTTAGIH
+839 VIFTTAGIH
-848 CNLGPGH
+848 CNLGPNRR
-855 GPMPQFI
+855 PMPQFI

-871 TTIMRDNSGNP
+871 TSIMRDNSGNP

-903 DTFINVLL
+903 DTFISVLL
-911 EASKMQTAKQDILV
+911 EASKMQTATQDVLL
-925 PMHRLPLDP
+925 PMNQMPLE
-934 KLIYS
+934 
-939 SDLKLAYV
+939 LKLAYS
-947 KILIIFCQKYN
+947 KIMILFCQEFD
-958 LDWIEALRLTNDS
+958 LDWVEALRLANDLS
-971 FISKEVFSSLLDY
+971 ISKEDFSLLFDY
-984 AQDIHTDADLQKQIL
+984 TQNIHTDADLQKQIIKL
-999 TLTELSPYPNEET
+999 TDVSPYPNEEN
-1012 ISTSLIEAFVMIIQ
+1012 IATSLIEALISLIQ

-1032 REITVAERTFIDRM
+1032 REITIAERTFISRI
-1046 GKMLGIEDDML
+1046 GKMLGVNDGMI
-1057 QSLIPAAQ
+1057 QSLIPVAQ

-1074 VQIEEVN
+1074 VKANEAK
-1081 GIRQAL
+1081 GITQAL
-1087 ASAGEKI
+1087 
-1094 TSTTGLAS
+1094 
-1102 VAGVAYSFGMLTATG
+1102 
-1117 LGTLAGGLAIPGVS
+1117 
-1131 SLLKRQ
+1131 SL
-1137 KEEKEKKAIEE
+1137 
-1148 ASRKQLAE
+1148 
-1156 VKRSYRILVSKI
+1156 
-1168 KSLEN
+1168 
-1173 KEEFLPLIL
+1173 
-1182 KAAVRTSP
+1182 
-1190 SIPEYIRACERNASR
+1190 
-1205 TGPKSVKTDTNPQS
+1205 
-1219 RPCELKVYQVDAMK
+1219 
-1233 SKNCFSVTAK
+1233 
-1243 VNYAP
+1243 
-1248 IHVGDI
+1248 IHI
-1254 LALKEGDHVTDRIVK
+1254 
-1269 VFLIGREDR
+1269 
-1278 HWEEKEP
+1278 
-1285 DMISNFILNGDF
+1285 
-1297 SAEELRGKTFIQIS
+1297 

>member
-37 LSLDENLTYEQKVLA
+37 LTLDENLTYEQKVLA

-626 QKYRGTVIS
+626 QKYRGAVIS

-714 QYLTDEKY
+714 QYFSDEKY
-722 KPMHLDLE
+722 KPVTLDLN
-730 GIEFEDPN
+730 GVEFKDYCEESKNPQIDQAIIPDS
-738 EVNTD
+738 EKSETD
-743 ARAVHV
+743 D
-749 ATSHTFTPEIE
+749 SFGEI
-760 NDNSFKEV
+760 
-768 TELVGS
+768 TELINS
-774 KYGLAS
+774 KYGLDAIS
-780 LNASNALTGNL
+780 ISANL
-791 LPKTFKV
+791 PGKLFQTVFKG
-798 KGASTDDVDK
+798 KGSSDEGAGK
-808 ELKKI
+808 ELQKI
-813 CDQIY
+813 CGQIY
-818 GETHLCTIAPKAI
+818 DEKHPCTIAPKTI
-831 IGAMKSTP
+831 VGAMKSTP
-839 IIFTTAGIH
+839 VIFTTAGIH
-848 CNLGPGH
+848 CNLGPNRR
-855 GPMPQFI
+855 PMPQFI

-871 TTIMRDNSGNP
+871 TSIMRDNSGNP

-903 DTFINVLL
+903 DTFISVLL
-911 EASKMQTAKQDILV
+911 EASKMQTATQDVLL
-925 PMHRLPLDP
+925 PMNQMPLE
-934 KLIYS
+934 
-939 SDLKLAYV
+939 LKLAYS
-947 KILIIFCQKYN
+947 KIMILFCQEFD
-958 LDWIEALRLTNDS
+958 LDWVEALRLANDLS
-971 FISKEVFSSLLDY
+971 ISKEDFSLLFDY
-984 AQDIHTDADLQKQIL
+984 TQNIHTDADLQKQIIKL
-999 TLTELSPYPNEET
+999 TDVSPYPNEEN
-1012 ISTSLIEAFVMIIQ
+1012 IATSLIEALISRIQ

-1032 REITVAERTFIDRM
+1032 REITIAERTFISRI
-1046 GKMLGIEDDML
+1046 GKMLGVNDGMI
-1057 QSLIPAAQ
+1057 QSLIPVAQ

-1074 VQIEEVN
+1074 VKANEAK
-1081 GIRQAL
+1081 GITQAL
-1087 ASAGEKI
+1087 TSAGALSLG
-1094 TSTTGLAS
+1094 T
-1102 VAGVAYSFGMLTATG
+1102 VAAFG
-1117 LGTLAGGLAIPGVS
+1117 LGSLAGSLVFNATSGLI
-1131 SLLKRQ
+1131 RHQ
-1137 KEEKEKKAIEE
+1137 KEEKDRKAMEE
-1148 ASRKQLAE
+1148 ASRKQLA
-1156 VKRSYRILVSKI
+1156 VLKGSYHSLIKI
-1168 KSLEN
+1168 ARD
-1173 KEEFLPLIL
+1173 LPISDELSPMIL

-1190 SIPEYIRACERNASR
+1190 SIPEYIRSCEMNAFRSAQ
-1205 TGPKSVKTDTNPQS
+1205 KTEQKDTVPQS
-1219 RPCELKVYQVDAMK
+1219 RPCELRIYQVTETEQ
-1233 SKNCFSVTAK
+1233 KNCFSVTAK

-1248 IHVGDI
+1248 VHKGDI
-1254 LALKEGDHVTDRIVK
+1254 FALLVNDCPSARIIKVLQIGTGDRQWD
-1269 VFLIGREDR
+1269 
-1278 HWEEKEP
+1278 EKDP
-1285 DMISNFILNGDF
+1285 DIISTFILNGIFTAD
-1297 SAEELRGKTFIQIS
+1297 ELAGKTFVQIS

>member
-37 LSLDENLTYEQKVLA
+37 LTLDENLTYEQKVLA

-626 QKYRGTVIS
+626 QKYRGAVIS

-714 QYLTDEKY
+714 QYFSDEKY
-722 KPMHLDLE
+722 KPVTLDLN
-730 GIEFEDPN
+730 GVEFKDYCEESKNPQIDQAIIPDS
-738 EVNTD
+738 EKSETD
-743 ARAVHV
+743 D
-749 ATSHTFTPEIE
+749 SFGEI
-760 NDNSFKEV
+760 
-768 TELVGS
+768 TELINS
-774 KYGLAS
+774 KYGLDAIS
-780 LNASNALTGNL
+780 ISANL
-791 LPKTFKV
+791 PGKLFQTVFKG
-798 KGASTDDVDK
+798 KGSSDEGAGK
-808 ELKKI
+808 ELQKI
-813 CDQIY
+813 CGQIY
-818 GETHLCTIAPKAI
+818 DEKHPCTIAPKTI
-831 IGAMKSTP
+831 VGAMKSTP
-839 IIFTTAGIH
+839 VIFTTAGIH
-848 CNLGPGH
+848 CNLGPNRR
-855 GPMPQFI
+855 PMPQFI

-871 TTIMRDNSGNP
+871 TSIMRDNSGNP

-903 DTFINVLL
+903 DTFISVLL
-911 EASKMQTAKQDILV
+911 EASKMQTATQDVLL
-925 PMHRLPLDP
+925 PMNQMPLE
-934 KLIYS
+934 
-939 SDLKLAYV
+939 LKLAYS
-947 KILIIFCQKYN
+947 KIMILFCQEFD
-958 LDWIEALRLTNDS
+958 LDWVEALRLANDLS
-971 FISKEVFSSLLDY
+971 ISKEDFSLLFDY
-984 AQDIHTDADLQKQIL
+984 TQNIHTDADLQKQIIKL
-999 TLTELSPYPNEET
+999 TDVSPYPNEGN
-1012 ISTSLIEAFVMIIQ
+1012 IATSLIEALISLIQ

-1032 REITVAERTFIDRM
+1032 REITIAERTFISRI
-1046 GKMLGIEDDML
+1046 GKMLGVNDGMI
-1057 QSLIPAAQ
+1057 QSLIPVAQ

-1074 VQIEEVN
+1074 VKANEAK
-1081 GIRQAL
+1081 GITQAL
-1087 ASAGEKI
+1087 TSAGALSLG
-1094 TSTTGLAS
+1094 T
-1102 VAGVAYSFGMLTATG
+1102 VAAFG
-1117 LGTLAGGLAIPGVS
+1117 LGSLAGSLVFNATSGLI
-1131 SLLKRQ
+1131 RHQ
-1137 KEEKEKKAIEE
+1137 KEEKDRKAMEE
-1148 ASRKQLAE
+1148 ASRKQLA
-1156 VKRSYRILVSKI
+1156 VLKGSYHSLIKI
-1168 KSLEN
+1168 ARD
-1173 KEEFLPLIL
+1173 LPISDELSPMIL

-1190 SIPEYIRACERNASR
+1190 SIPEYIRSCEMNAFRSAQ
-1205 TGPKSVKTDTNPQS
+1205 KTEQKDTVPQS
-1219 RPCELKVYQVDAMK
+1219 RPCELRIYQVTETEQ
-1233 SKNCFSVTAK
+1233 KNCFSVTAK

-1248 IHVGDI
+1248 VHKGDI
-1254 LALKEGDHVTDRIVK
+1254 FALLVNDCPSARIIKVLQIGTGDRQWD
-1269 VFLIGREDR
+1269 
-1278 HWEEKEP
+1278 EKDP
-1285 DMISNFILNGDF
+1285 DIISTFILNGIFTAD
-1297 SAEELRGKTFIQIS
+1297 ELAGKTFVQIS

>member
-37 LSLDENLTYEQKVLA
+37 LTLDENLTYEQKVLA

-626 QKYRGTVIS
+626 QKYRGAVIS

-714 QYLTDEKY
+714 QYFSDEKY
-722 KPMHLDLE
+722 KPVTLDLN
-730 GIEFEDPN
+730 GVEFKDYCEESKNPQIDQAIIPDS
-738 EVNTD
+738 EKSETD
-743 ARAVHV
+743 D
-749 ATSHTFTPEIE
+749 SFGEI
-760 NDNSFKEV
+760 
-768 TELVGS
+768 TELINS
-774 KYGLAS
+774 KYGLDAIS
-780 LNASNALTGNL
+780 ISANL
-791 LPKTFKV
+791 PGKLFQTVFKG
-798 KGASTDDVDK
+798 KGSSDEGAGK
-808 ELKKI
+808 ELQKI
-813 CDQIY
+813 CGQIY
-818 GETHLCTIAPKAI
+818 DEKHPCTIAPKTI
-831 IGAMKSTP
+831 VGAMKSTP
-839 IIFTTAGIH
+839 VIFTTAGIH
-848 CNLGPGH
+848 CNLGPNRR
-855 GPMPQFI
+855 PMPQFI

-871 TTIMRDNSGNP
+871 TSIMRDNSGNP

-903 DTFINVLL
+903 DTFISVLL
-911 EASKMQTAKQDILV
+911 EASKMQTATQDVLL
-925 PMHRLPLDP
+925 PMNQMPLE
-934 KLIYS
+934 
-939 SDLKLAYV
+939 LKLAYS
-947 KILIIFCQKYN
+947 KIMILFCQEFD
-958 LDWIEALRLTNDS
+958 LDWVEALRLANDLS
-971 FISKEVFSSLLDY
+971 ISKEDFSLLFDY
-984 AQDIHTDADLQKQIL
+984 TQNIHTDADLQKQIIKL
-999 TLTELSPYPNEET
+999 TDVSPYPNEEN
-1012 ISTSLIEAFVMIIQ
+1012 IATSLIEALISLIQ

-1032 REITVAERTFIDRM
+1032 REITIAERTFISRI
-1046 GKMLGIEDDML
+1046 GKMLGVNDGMI
-1057 QSLIPAAQ
+1057 QSLIPVAQ

-1074 VQIEEVN
+1074 VKANEAK
-1081 GIRQAL
+1081 GITQAL
-1087 ASAGEKI
+1087 TSAGALSLG
-1094 TSTTGLAS
+1094 T
-1102 VAGVAYSFGMLTATG
+1102 VAAFG
-1117 LGTLAGGLAIPGVS
+1117 LGSLAGSLVFNATSGLI
-1131 SLLKRQ
+1131 RHQ
-1137 KEEKEKKAIEE
+1137 KEEKDRKAMEE
-1148 ASRKQLAE
+1148 ASRKQLA
-1156 VKRSYRILVSKI
+1156 VLKGSYHSLIKI
-1168 KSLEN
+1168 ARD
-1173 KEEFLPLIL
+1173 LPISDELSPMIL

-1190 SIPEYIRACERNASR
+1190 SIP
-1205 TGPKSVKTDTNPQS
+1205 
-1219 RPCELKVYQVDAMK
+1219 
-1233 SKNCFSVTAK
+1233 
-1243 VNYAP
+1243 
-1248 IHVGDI
+1248 
-1254 LALKEGDHVTDRIVK
+1254 
-1269 VFLIGREDR
+1269 
-1278 HWEEKEP
+1278 
-1285 DMISNFILNGDF
+1285 
-1297 SAEELRGKTFIQIS
+1297 

>member
-37 LSLDENLTYEQKVLA
+37 LTLDENLTYEQKVLA

-264 SKGYKEFSVWI
+264 SKGYREFSVWI

-626 QKYRGTVIS
+626 QKYRGAVIS

-714 QYLTDEKY
+714 QYFSDEKY
-722 KPMHLDLE
+722 KPVTLDLN
-730 GIEFEDPN
+730 GVEFKDYCEESKNPQIDQAIIPDS
-738 EVNTD
+738 EKSETD
-743 ARAVHV
+743 D
-749 ATSHTFTPEIE
+749 SFGEI
-760 NDNSFKEV
+760 
-768 TELVGS
+768 TELINS
-774 KYGLAS
+774 KYGLDAIS
-780 LNASNALTGNL
+780 ISANL
-791 LPKTFKV
+791 PGKLFQTVFKG
-798 KGASTDDVDK
+798 KGSSDEGAGK
-808 ELKKI
+808 ELQKI
-813 CDQIY
+813 CGQIY
-818 GETHLCTIAPKAI
+818 DEKHPCTIAPKTI
-831 IGAMKSTP
+831 VGAMKSTP
-839 IIFTTAGIH
+839 VIFTTAGIH
-848 CNLGPGH
+848 CNLGPNRR
-855 GPMPQFI
+855 PMPQFI

-871 TTIMRDNSGNP
+871 TSIMRDNSGNP

-903 DTFINVLL
+903 DTFISVLL
-911 EASKMQTAKQDILV
+911 EASKMQTATQDVLL
-925 PMHRLPLDP
+925 PMNQMPLE
-934 KLIYS
+934 
-939 SDLKLAYV
+939 LKLAYS
-947 KILIIFCQKYN
+947 KIMILFCQEFD
-958 LDWIEALRLTNDS
+958 LDWVEALRLANDLS
-971 FISKEVFSSLLDY
+971 ISKEDFSLLFDY
-984 AQDIHTDADLQKQIL
+984 TQNIHTDADLQKQIIKL
-999 TLTELSPYPNEET
+999 TDVSPYPNEEN
-1012 ISTSLIEAFVMIIQ
+1012 IATSLIEALISLIQ

-1032 REITVAERTFIDRM
+1032 REITIAERTFISRI
-1046 GKMLGIEDDML
+1046 GKMLGVNDGMI
-1057 QSLIPAAQ
+1057 QSLIPVAQ

-1074 VQIEEVN
+1074 VKANEAK
-1081 GIRQAL
+1081 GITQAL
-1087 ASAGEKI
+1087 TSAGALSLG
-1094 TSTTGLAS
+1094 T
-1102 VAGVAYSFGMLTATG
+1102 VAAFG
-1117 LGTLAGGLAIPGVS
+1117 LGSLAGSLVFNATSGLI
-1131 SLLKRQ
+1131 RHQ
-1137 KEEKEKKAIEE
+1137 KEEKDRKAMEE
-1148 ASRKQLAE
+1148 ASRKQLA
-1156 VKRSYRILVSKI
+1156 VLKGSYHSLIKI
-1168 KSLEN
+1168 ARD
-1173 KEEFLPLIL
+1173 LPISDELSPMIL

-1190 SIPEYIRACERNASR
+1190 SIPEYIRSCEMNAFRSAQ
-1205 TGPKSVKTDTNPQS
+1205 KTEQKDTVPQS
-1219 RPCELKVYQVDAMK
+1219 RPCELRIYQVTETEQ
-1233 SKNCFSVTAK
+1233 KNCFSVTAK

-1248 IHVGDI
+1248 VHKGDI
-1254 LALKEGDHVTDRIVK
+1254 FALLVNDCPSARIIKVLQIGTGDRQWD
-1269 VFLIGREDR
+1269 
-1278 HWEEKEP
+1278 EKDP
-1285 DMISNFILNGDF
+1285 DIISTFILNGIFTAD
-1297 SAEELRGKTFIQIS
+1297 ELAGKTFVQIS

>member
-37 LSLDENLTYEQKVLA
+37 LTLDENLTYEQKVLA

-626 QKYRGTVIS
+626 QKYRGAVIS

-714 QYLTDEKY
+714 QYFSDEKY
-722 KPMHLDLE
+722 KPVTLDLN
-730 GIEFEDPN
+730 GVEFKDYCEESKNPQIDQAIIPDS
-738 EVNTD
+738 EKSETD
-743 ARAVHV
+743 D
-749 ATSHTFTPEIE
+749 SFGEI
-760 NDNSFKEV
+760 
-768 TELVGS
+768 TELINS
-774 KYGLAS
+774 KYGLDAIS
-780 LNASNALTGNL
+780 ISANL
-791 LPKTFKV
+791 PGKLFQTVFKG
-798 KGASTDDVDK
+798 KGSSDEGAGK
-808 ELKKI
+808 ELQKI
-813 CDQIY
+813 CGQIY
-818 GETHLCTIAPKAI
+818 DEKHPCTIAPKTI
-831 IGAMKSTP
+831 VGAMKSTP
-839 IIFTTAGIH
+839 VIFTTAGIH
-848 CNLGPGH
+848 CNLGPNRR
-855 GPMPQFI
+855 PMPQFI

-871 TTIMRDNSGNP
+871 TSIMRDNSGNP

-903 DTFINVLL
+903 DTFISVLL
-911 EASKMQTAKQDILV
+911 EASKMQTATQDVLL
-925 PMHRLPLDP
+925 PMNQMPLE
-934 KLIYS
+934 
-939 SDLKLAYV
+939 LKLAYS
-947 KILIIFCQKYN
+947 KIMILFCQEFD
-958 LDWIEALRLTNDS
+958 LDWVEALRLANDLS
-971 FISKEVFSSLLDY
+971 ISKEDFSLLFDY
-984 AQDIHTDADLQKQIL
+984 TQNIHTDADLQKQIIKL
-999 TLTELSPYPNEET
+999 TDVSPYPNEEN
-1012 ISTSLIEAFVMIIQ
+1012 IATSLIEALISLIQ

-1032 REITVAERTFIDRM
+1032 REITIAERTFISRI
-1046 GKMLGIEDDML
+1046 GKMLGVNDGMI
-1057 QSLIPAAQ
+1057 QSLIPVAQ

-1074 VQIEEVN
+1074 VKANEAK
-1081 GIRQAL
+1081 GITQAL
-1087 ASAGEKI
+1087 TSAGALSLG
-1094 TSTTGLAS
+1094 T
-1102 VAGVAYSFGMLTATG
+1102 VAAFG
-1117 LGTLAGGLAIPGVS
+1117 LGSLAGSLVFYATSGLI
-1131 SLLKRQ
+1131 RHQ
-1137 KEEKEKKAIEE
+1137 KEEKDRKAMEE
-1148 ASRKQLAE
+1148 ASRKQLA
-1156 VKRSYRILVSKI
+1156 VLKGSYHSLIKI
-1168 KSLEN
+1168 ARD
-1173 KEEFLPLIL
+1173 LPISDELSPMIL

-1190 SIPEYIRACERNASR
+1190 SIPEYIRSCEMNAFRSAQ
-1205 TGPKSVKTDTNPQS
+1205 KTEQKDTVPQS
-1219 RPCELKVYQVDAMK
+1219 RPCELRIYQVTETEQ
-1233 SKNCFSVTAK
+1233 KNCFSVTAK

-1248 IHVGDI
+1248 VHKGDI
-1254 LALKEGDHVTDRIVK
+1254 FALLVNDCPSARIIKVLQIGTGDRQWD
-1269 VFLIGREDR
+1269 
-1278 HWEEKEP
+1278 EKDP
-1285 DMISNFILNGDF
+1285 DIISTFILNGIFTAD
-1297 SAEELRGKTFIQIS
+1297 ELAGKTFVQIS

>member
-37 LSLDENLTYEQKVLA
+37 LTLDENLTYEQKVLA

-626 QKYRGTVIS
+626 QKYRGAVIS

-714 QYLTDEKY
+714 QYFSDEKY
-722 KPMHLDLE
+722 KPVTLDLN
-730 GIEFEDPN
+730 GVEFKDYCEESKNPQIDQAIIPDS
-738 EVNTD
+738 EKSETD
-743 ARAVHV
+743 D
-749 ATSHTFTPEIE
+749 SFGEI
-760 NDNSFKEV
+760 
-768 TELVGS
+768 TELINS
-774 KYGLAS
+774 KYGLDAIS
-780 LNASNALTGNL
+780 ISANL
-791 LPKTFKV
+791 PGKLFQTVFKG
-798 KGASTDDVDK
+798 KGSSDEGAGK
-808 ELKKI
+808 ELQKI
-813 CDQIY
+813 CGQIY
-818 GETHLCTIAPKAI
+818 DEKHPCTIAPKTI
-831 IGAMKSTP
+831 VGAMKSTP
-839 IIFTTAGIH
+839 VIFTTAGIH
-848 CNLGPGH
+848 CNLGPNRR
-855 GPMPQFI
+855 PMPQFI

-871 TTIMRDNSGNP
+871 TSIMRDNSGNP

-903 DTFINVLL
+903 DTFISVLL
-911 EASKMQTAKQDILV
+911 EASKMQTATQDVLL
-925 PMHRLPLDP
+925 PMNQMPLE
-934 KLIYS
+934 
-939 SDLKLAYV
+939 LKLAYS
-947 KILIIFCQKYN
+947 KIMILFCQEFD
-958 LDWIEALRLTNDS
+958 LDWVEALRLANDLS
-971 FISKEVFSSLLDY
+971 ISKEDFSLLFDY
-984 AQDIHTDADLQKQIL
+984 TQNIHTDADLQKQIIKL
-999 TLTELSPYPNEET
+999 TDVSPYPNEEN
-1012 ISTSLIEAFVMIIQ
+1012 IATSLIEALISLIQ

-1032 REITVAERTFIDRM
+1032 REITIAERTFISRI
-1046 GKMLGIEDDML
+1046 GKMLGVNDGMI
-1057 QSLIPAAQ
+1057 QSLIPVAQ

-1074 VQIEEVN
+1074 VKANEAK
-1081 GIRQAL
+1081 GITQAL
-1087 ASAGEKI
+1087 TSAGALSLG
-1094 TSTTGLAS
+1094 T
-1102 VAGVAYSFGMLTATG
+1102 VAAFG
-1117 LGTLAGGLAIPGVS
+1117 LGSLAGSLVFNATSGLI
-1131 SLLKRQ
+1131 RHQ
-1137 KEEKEKKAIEE
+1137 KEEKDRKAMEE
-1148 ASRKQLAE
+1148 ASRK
-1156 VKRSYRILVSKI
+1156 
-1168 KSLEN
+1168 
-1173 KEEFLPLIL
+1173 
-1182 KAAVRTSP
+1182 
-1190 SIPEYIRACERNASR
+1190 
-1205 TGPKSVKTDTNPQS
+1205 
-1219 RPCELKVYQVDAMK
+1219 
-1233 SKNCFSVTAK
+1233 
-1243 VNYAP
+1243 
-1248 IHVGDI
+1248 
-1254 LALKEGDHVTDRIVK
+1254 
-1269 VFLIGREDR
+1269 
-1278 HWEEKEP
+1278 
-1285 DMISNFILNGDF
+1285 
-1297 SAEELRGKTFIQIS
+1297 

>member
-37 LSLDENLTYEQKVLA
+37 LTLDENLTYEQKVLA

-626 QKYRGTVIS
+626 QKYRGAVIS

-714 QYLTDEKY
+714 QYFSDEKY
-722 KPMHLDLE
+722 KPVTLDLN
-730 GIEFEDPN
+730 GVEFKDYCEESKNPQIDQAIIPDS
-738 EVNTD
+738 EKSETD
-743 ARAVHV
+743 D
-749 ATSHTFTPEIE
+749 SFGEI
-760 NDNSFKEV
+760 
-768 TELVGS
+768 TELINS
-774 KYGLAS
+774 KYGLDAIS
-780 LNASNALTGNL
+780 ISANL
-791 LPKTFKV
+791 PGKLFQTVFKG
-798 KGASTDDVDK
+798 KGSSDEGAGK
-808 ELKKI
+808 ELQKI
-813 CDQIY
+813 CGQIY
-818 GETHLCTIAPKAI
+818 DEKHPCTIAPKTI
-831 IGAMKSTP
+831 VGAMKSTP
-839 IIFTTAGIH
+839 VIFTTAGIH
-848 CNLGPGH
+848 CNLGPNRR
-855 GPMPQFI
+855 PMPQFI

-871 TTIMRDNSGNP
+871 TSIMRDNSGNP

-903 DTFINVLL
+903 DTFISVLL
-911 EASKMQTAKQDILV
+911 EASKMQTATQDVLL
-925 PMHRLPLDP
+925 PMNQMPLE
-934 KLIYS
+934 
-939 SDLKLAYV
+939 LKLAYS
-947 KILIIFCQKYN
+947 KIMILFCQEFD
-958 LDWIEALRLTNDS
+958 LDWVEALRLANDLS
-971 FISKEVFSSLLDY
+971 ISKEDFSLLFDY
-984 AQDIHTDADLQKQIL
+984 TQNIHTDADLQKQIIKL
-999 TLTELSPYPNEET
+999 TDVSPYPNEEN
-1012 ISTSLIEAFVMIIQ
+1012 IATSLIEALISLIQ

-1032 REITVAERTFIDRM
+1032 REITIAE
-1046 GKMLGIEDDML
+1046 
-1057 QSLIPAAQ
+1057 

-1074 VQIEEVN
+1074 VKANEAK
-1081 GIRQAL
+1081 GITQAL
-1087 ASAGEKI
+1087 TSAGALSLG
-1094 TSTTGLAS
+1094 T
-1102 VAGVAYSFGMLTATG
+1102 VAAFG
-1117 LGTLAGGLAIPGVS
+1117 LGSLAGSLVFNATSGLI
-1131 SLLKRQ
+1131 RHQ
-1137 KEEKEKKAIEE
+1137 KEEKDRKAMEE
-1148 ASRKQLAE
+1148 ASRKQLA
-1156 VKRSYRILVSKI
+1156 VLKGSYHSLIKI
-1168 KSLEN
+1168 ARD
-1173 KEEFLPLIL
+1173 LPISDELSPMIL

-1190 SIPEYIRACERNASR
+1190 SIPEYIRSCEMNAFRSAQ
-1205 TGPKSVKTDTNPQS
+1205 KTEQKDTVPQS
-1219 RPCELKVYQVDAMK
+1219 RPCELRIYQVTETEQ
-1233 SKNCFSVTAK
+1233 KNCFSVTAK

-1248 IHVGDI
+1248 VHKGDI
-1254 LALKEGDHVTDRIVK
+1254 FALLVNDCPSARIIKVLQIGTGDRQWD
-1269 VFLIGREDR
+1269 
-1278 HWEEKEP
+1278 EKDP
-1285 DMISNFILNGDF
+1285 DIISTFILNGIFTAD
-1297 SAEELRGKTFIQIS
+1297 ELAGKTFVQIS

>member
-37 LSLDENLTYEQKVLA
+37 LTLDENLTYEQKVLA

-611 LLCAYQSQNGREAEF
+611 LLCAYQSQNGREAGF
-626 QKYRGTVIS
+626 QKYRGAVIS

-714 QYLTDEKY
+714 QYFSDEKY
-722 KPMHLDLE
+722 KPVTLDLN
-730 GIEFEDPN
+730 GVEFKDYCEESKNPQIDQAIIPDS
-738 EVNTD
+738 EKSETD
-743 ARAVHV
+743 D
-749 ATSHTFTPEIE
+749 SFGEI
-760 NDNSFKEV
+760 
-768 TELVGS
+768 TELINS
-774 KYGLAS
+774 KYGLDAIS
-780 LNASNALTGNL
+780 ISANL
-791 LPKTFKV
+791 PGKLFQTVFKG
-798 KGASTDDVDK
+798 KGSSDEGAGK
-808 ELKKI
+808 ELQKI
-813 CDQIY
+813 CGQIY
-818 GETHLCTIAPKAI
+818 DEKHPCTIAPKTI
-831 IGAMKSTP
+831 VGAMKSTP
-839 IIFTTAGIH
+839 VIFTTAGIH
-848 CNLGPGH
+848 CNLGPNRR
-855 GPMPQFI
+855 PMPQFI

-871 TTIMRDNSGNP
+871 TSIMRDNSGNP

-903 DTFINVLL
+903 DTFISVLL
-911 EASKMQTAKQDILV
+911 EASKMQTATQDVLL
-925 PMHRLPLDP
+925 PMNQMPLE
-934 KLIYS
+934 
-939 SDLKLAYV
+939 LKLAYS
-947 KILIIFCQKYN
+947 KIMILFCQEFD
-958 LDWIEALRLTNDS
+958 LDWVEALRLANDLS
-971 FISKEVFSSLLDY
+971 ISKEDFSLLFDY
-984 AQDIHTDADLQKQIL
+984 TQNIHTDADLQKQIIKL
-999 TLTELSPYPNEET
+999 TDVSPYPNEEN
-1012 ISTSLIEAFVMIIQ
+1012 IATSLIEALISLIQ

-1032 REITVAERTFIDRM
+1032 REITIAERTFISRI
-1046 GKMLGIEDDML
+1046 GKMLGVNDGMI
-1057 QSLIPAAQ
+1057 QSLIPVAQ

-1074 VQIEEVN
+1074 VKANEAK
-1081 GIRQAL
+1081 GITQAL
-1087 ASAGEKI
+1087 TSAGALSLG
-1094 TSTTGLAS
+1094 T
-1102 VAGVAYSFGMLTATG
+1102 VAAFG
-1117 LGTLAGGLAIPGVS
+1117 LGSLAGSLVFNATSGLI
-1131 SLLKRQ
+1131 RHQ
-1137 KEEKEKKAIEE
+1137 KEEKDRKAMEE
-1148 ASRKQLAE
+1148 ASRKQLA
-1156 VKRSYRILVSKI
+1156 VLKGSYHSLIKI
-1168 KSLEN
+1168 ARD
-1173 KEEFLPLIL
+1173 LPISDELSPMIL

-1190 SIPEYIRACERNASR
+1190 SIPEYIRSCEMNAFRSAQ
-1205 TGPKSVKTDTNPQS
+1205 KTEQKDTVPQS
-1219 RPCELKVYQVDAMK
+1219 RPCELRIYQVTETEQ
-1233 SKNCFSVTAK
+1233 KNCFSVTAK

-1248 IHVGDI
+1248 VHKGDI
-1254 LALKEGDHVTDRIVK
+1254 FALLVNDCPSARIIKVLQIGTGDRQWD
-1269 VFLIGREDR
+1269 
-1278 HWEEKEP
+1278 EKDP
-1285 DMISNFILNGDF
+1285 DIISTFILNGIFTAD
-1297 SAEELRGKTFIQIS
+1297 ELAGKTFVQIS

>member
-37 LSLDENLTYEQKVLA
+37 LTLDENLTYEQKVLA

-422 RLELAMSSAEVAKTA
+422 RLELAMSSAEVTKTA

-626 QKYRGTVIS
+626 QKYRGAVIS

-714 QYLTDEKY
+714 QYFSDEKY
-722 KPMHLDLE
+722 KPVTLDLN
-730 GIEFEDPN
+730 GVEFKDYCEESKNPQIDQAIIPDS
-738 EVNTD
+738 EKSETD
-743 ARAVHV
+743 D
-749 ATSHTFTPEIE
+749 SFGEI
-760 NDNSFKEV
+760 
-768 TELVGS
+768 TELINS
-774 KYGLAS
+774 KYGLDAIS
-780 LNASNALTGNL
+780 ISANL
-791 LPKTFKV
+791 PGKLFQTVFKG
-798 KGASTDDVDK
+798 KGSSDEGAGK
-808 ELKKI
+808 ELQKI
-813 CDQIY
+813 CGQIY
-818 GETHLCTIAPKAI
+818 DEKHPCTIAPKTI
-831 IGAMKSTP
+831 VGAMKSTP
-839 IIFTTAGIH
+839 VIFTTAGIH
-848 CNLGPGH
+848 CNLGPNRR
-855 GPMPQFI
+855 PMPQFI

-871 TTIMRDNSGNP
+871 TSIMRDNSGNP

-903 DTFINVLL
+903 DTFISVLL
-911 EASKMQTAKQDILV
+911 EASKMQTATQDVLL
-925 PMHRLPLDP
+925 PMNQMPLE
-934 KLIYS
+934 
-939 SDLKLAYV
+939 LKLAYS
-947 KILIIFCQKYN
+947 KIMILFCQEFD
-958 LDWIEALRLTNDS
+958 LDWVEALRLANDLS
-971 FISKEVFSSLLDY
+971 ISKEDFSLLFDY
-984 AQDIHTDADLQKQIL
+984 TQNIHTDADLQKQIIKL
-999 TLTELSPYPNEET
+999 TDVSPYPNEEN
-1012 ISTSLIEAFVMIIQ
+1012 IATSLIEALISLIQ

-1032 REITVAERTFIDRM
+1032 REITIAERTFISRI
-1046 GKMLGIEDDML
+1046 GKMLGVNDGMI
-1057 QSLIPAAQ
+1057 QSLIPVAQ

-1074 VQIEEVN
+1074 VKANEAK
-1081 GIRQAL
+1081 GITQAL
-1087 ASAGEKI
+1087 TSAGALSLG
-1094 TSTTGLAS
+1094 T
-1102 VAGVAYSFGMLTATG
+1102 VAAFG
-1117 LGTLAGGLAIPGVS
+1117 LGSLAGSLVFNATSGLI
-1131 SLLKRQ
+1131 RHQ
-1137 KEEKEKKAIEE
+1137 KEEKDRKAMEE
-1148 ASRKQLAE
+1148 ASRKQLA
-1156 VKRSYRILVSKI
+1156 VLKGSYHSLIKI
-1168 KSLEN
+1168 ARD
-1173 KEEFLPLIL
+1173 LPISDELSPMIL

-1190 SIPEYIRACERNASR
+1190 SIPEYIRSCEMNAFRSAQ
-1205 TGPKSVKTDTNPQS
+1205 KTEQKDTVPQS
-1219 RPCELKVYQVDAMK
+1219 RPCELRIYQVTETEQ
-1233 SKNCFSVTAK
+1233 KNCFSVTAK

-1248 IHVGDI
+1248 VHKGDI
-1254 LALKEGDHVTDRIVK
+1254 FALLVNDCPSARIIKVLQIGTGDRQWD
-1269 VFLIGREDR
+1269 
-1278 HWEEKEP
+1278 EKDP
-1285 DMISNFILNGDF
+1285 DIISTFILNGIFTAD
-1297 SAEELRGKTFIQIS
+1297 ELAGKTFVQIS

>member
-37 LSLDENLTYEQKVLA
+37 LTLDENLTYEQKVLA

-626 QKYRGTVIS
+626 QKYRGAVIS

-714 QYLTDEKY
+714 QYFSDEKY
-722 KPMHLDLE
+722 KPVTLDLN
-730 GIEFEDPN
+730 GVEFKDYCEESKNPQIDQAIIPDS
-738 EVNTD
+738 EKSETD
-743 ARAVHV
+743 D
-749 ATSHTFTPEIE
+749 SFGEI
-760 NDNSFKEV
+760 
-768 TELVGS
+768 TELINS
-774 KYGLAS
+774 KYGLDAIS
-780 LNASNALTGNL
+780 ISANL
-791 LPKTFKV
+791 PGKLFQTVFKG
-798 KGASTDDVDK
+798 KGSSDEGAGK
-808 ELKKI
+808 ELQKI
-813 CDQIY
+813 CGQIY
-818 GETHLCTIAPKAI
+818 DEKHPCTIAPKTI
-831 IGAMKSTP
+831 VGAMKSTP
-839 IIFTTAGIH
+839 VIFTTAGIH
-848 CNLGPGH
+848 CNLGPNRR
-855 GPMPQFI
+855 PMPQFI

-871 TTIMRDNSGNP
+871 TSIMRDNSGNP

-903 DTFINVLL
+903 DTFISVLL
-911 EASKMQTAKQDILV
+911 EASKMQTATQDVLL
-925 PMHRLPLDP
+925 PMNQMPLE
-934 KLIYS
+934 
-939 SDLKLAYV
+939 LKLAYS
-947 KILIIFCQKYN
+947 KIMILFCQEFD
-958 LDWIEALRLTNDS
+958 LDWVEALRLANDLS
-971 FISKEVFSSLLDY
+971 ISKEDFSLLFDY
-984 AQDIHTDADLQKQIL
+984 TQNIHTDADLKKQIIKL
-999 TLTELSPYPNEET
+999 TYVSPYQNEEN
-1012 ISTSLIEAFVMIIQ
+1012 IATSLIEALISLIQ

-1032 REITVAERTFIDRM
+1032 REITIAERTFISRI
-1046 GKMLGIEDDML
+1046 GKMLGVNDGMI
-1057 QSLIPAAQ
+1057 QSLIPVAQ

-1074 VQIEEVN
+1074 VKANEAK
-1081 GIRQAL
+1081 GITQAL
-1087 ASAGEKI
+1087 TSAGALSLG
-1094 TSTTGLAS
+1094 T
-1102 VAGVAYSFGMLTATG
+1102 VAAFG
-1117 LGTLAGGLAIPGVS
+1117 LGSLAGSLVFNATSGLI
-1131 SLLKRQ
+1131 RHQ
-1137 KEEKEKKAIEE
+1137 KEEKDRKAMEE
-1148 ASRKQLAE
+1148 ASRKQLA
-1156 VKRSYRILVSKI
+1156 VLKGSYHSLIKI
-1168 KSLEN
+1168 ARD
-1173 KEEFLPLIL
+1173 LPISDELSPMIL

-1190 SIPEYIRACERNASR
+1190 SIPEYIRSCEMNAFRSAQ
-1205 TGPKSVKTDTNPQS
+1205 KTEQKDTVPQS
-1219 RPCELKVYQVDAMK
+1219 RPCELRIYQVTETEQ
-1233 SKNCFSVTAK
+1233 KNCFSVTAK

-1248 IHVGDI
+1248 VHKGDI
-1254 LALKEGDHVTDRIVK
+1254 FALLVNDCPSARIIKVLQIGTGDRQWD
-1269 VFLIGREDR
+1269 
-1278 HWEEKEP
+1278 EKDP
-1285 DMISNFILNGDF
+1285 DIISTFILNGIFTAD
-1297 SAEELRGKTFIQIS
+1297 ELAGKTFVQIS

>member
-37 LSLDENLTYEQKVLA
+37 LTLDENLTYEQKVLA

-626 QKYRGTVIS
+626 QKYRGAVIS

-714 QYLTDEKY
+714 QYFSDEKY
-722 KPMHLDLE
+722 KPVTLDLN
-730 GIEFEDPN
+730 GVEFKDYCEESKNPQIDQAIIPDS
-738 EVNTD
+738 EKSETD
-743 ARAVHV
+743 D
-749 ATSHTFTPEIE
+749 SFGEI
-760 NDNSFKEV
+760 
-768 TELVGS
+768 TELINS
-774 KYGLAS
+774 KYGLDAIS
-780 LNASNALTGNL
+780 ISSNLPWNL
-791 LPKTFKV
+791 FQTVFKG
-798 KGASTDDVDK
+798 KGSSDEGAGK
-808 ELKKI
+808 ELQKI
-813 CDQIY
+813 CGQIY
-818 GETHLCTIAPKAI
+818 DEKHPCTIAPKTI
-831 IGAMKSTP
+831 VGAMKSTP
-839 IIFTTAGIH
+839 VIFTTAGIH
-848 CNLGPGH
+848 CNLGPNRR
-855 GPMPQFI
+855 PMPQFI

-871 TTIMRDNSGNP
+871 TSIMRDNSGNP

-903 DTFINVLL
+903 DTFISVLL
-911 EASKMQTAKQDILV
+911 EASKMQTATQDVLL
-925 PMHRLPLDP
+925 PMNQMPLE
-934 KLIYS
+934 
-939 SDLKLAYV
+939 LKLAYS
-947 KILIIFCQKYN
+947 KIMILFCQEFD
-958 LDWIEALRLTNDS
+958 LDWVEALRLANDLS
-971 FISKEVFSSLLDY
+971 ISKEDFSLLFDY
-984 AQDIHTDADLQKQIL
+984 TQNIHTDADLQKQIIKL
-999 TLTELSPYPNEET
+999 TDVSPYPNEEN
-1012 ISTSLIEAFVMIIQ
+1012 IATSLIEALISLIQ

-1032 REITVAERTFIDRM
+1032 REITIAERTFISRI
-1046 GKMLGIEDDML
+1046 GKMLGVNDGMI
-1057 QSLIPAAQ
+1057 QSLIPVAQ

-1074 VQIEEVN
+1074 VKANEAK
-1081 GIRQAL
+1081 GITQAL
-1087 ASAGEKI
+1087 TSAGALSLG
-1094 TSTTGLAS
+1094 T
-1102 VAGVAYSFGMLTATG
+1102 VAAFG
-1117 LGTLAGGLAIPGVS
+1117 LGSLAGSLVFNATSGLI
-1131 SLLKRQ
+1131 RHQ
-1137 KEEKEKKAIEE
+1137 KEEKDRKAMEE
-1148 ASRKQLAE
+1148 ASRKQLA
-1156 VKRSYRILVSKI
+1156 VLKGSYHSLIKI
-1168 KSLEN
+1168 ARD
-1173 KEEFLPLIL
+1173 LPISDELSPMIL

-1190 SIPEYIRACERNASR
+1190 SIPEYIRSCEMNAFRSAQ
-1205 TGPKSVKTDTNPQS
+1205 KTEQKDTVPQS
-1219 RPCELKVYQVDAMK
+1219 RPCELRIYQVTETEQ
-1233 SKNCFSVTAK
+1233 KNCFSVTAK

-1248 IHVGDI
+1248 VHKGDI
-1254 LALKEGDHVTDRIVK
+1254 FALLVNDCPSARIIKVLQIGTGDRQWD
-1269 VFLIGREDR
+1269 
-1278 HWEEKEP
+1278 EKDP
-1285 DMISNFILNGDF
+1285 DIISTFILNGIFTAD
-1297 SAEELRGKTFIQIS
+1297 ELAGKTFVQIS

>member
-16 SVQYDLYCPGKTQS
+16 SVQYDLYCPGKAQS

-37 LSLDENLTYEQKVLA
+37 LTLDENLTYEQKVLA
-52 FEQAYGE
+52 FERAYGE
-59 AQDEI
+59 TQDEI
-64 ERLTSSGDRF
+64 ERLTSAGDRF
-74 DYAVAACSG
+74 DYAIAACSG
-83 IIAGLIDILFVGE
+83 IIAGLIDIVFVGN
-96 LSIDR
+96 LSIDK

-117 AKKSGYQGN
+117 AQKSGYQGN

-196 SESDFYLIGKDIP
+196 SESNFYLIGKDIP

-275 SKLFNGTLLANRDQ
+275 SKLFNGTLLAKRDQ

-300 LRTEIGLGRELGRQA
+300 LRTEIGLCRELGRQA

-341 DVRNITELEKISWK
+341 NVRNITELEKISWK

-369 TISTVALEV
+369 TISTGVMEV
-378 LDLADAT
+378 FDLVDAG

-411 SADILMGIKKS
+411 SADMLMGIKKS

-437 QATHSVIESVEQ
+437 QATHSVIEGVEQ
-449 RRAQTQSRLDQ
+449 RRSQTQSRLDQ

-471 DVSDLGREF
+471 DISDLRREF

-626 QKYRGTVIS
+626 QKYRGAVIS

-714 QYLTDEKY
+714 QYFSDEKY
-722 KPMHLDLE
+722 KPVTLDLN
-730 GIEFEDPN
+730 GVEFKDYCEESKNPQIDQAIIPDS
-738 EVNTD
+738 EKSETD
-743 ARAVHV
+743 D
-749 ATSHTFTPEIE
+749 SFGEI
-760 NDNSFKEV
+760 
-768 TELVGS
+768 TELINS
-774 KYGLAS
+774 KYGLDAISAS
-780 LNASNALTGNL
+780 ANL
-791 LPKTFKV
+791 PGKLFQTVFKG
-798 KGASTDDVDK
+798 KGSSDEGAGK
-808 ELKKI
+808 ELQKI
-813 CDQIY
+813 CGQIY
-818 GETHLCTIAPKAI
+818 DEKHPCTIAPKTI
-831 IGAMKSTP
+831 VGAMKSTP
-839 IIFTTAGIH
+839 VIFTTAGIH
-848 CNLGPGH
+848 CNLGPNR

-871 TTIMRDNSGNP
+871 TSIMRDNSGNP

-903 DTFINVLL
+903 DTFISVLL
-911 EASKMQTAKQDILV
+911 EASKIQTATQDVLL
-925 PMHRLPLDP
+925 PMNQMPLE
-934 KLIYS
+934 
-939 SDLKLAYV
+939 LKLAYS
-947 KILIIFCQKYN
+947 KIMILFCQEFD
-958 LDWIEALRLTNDS
+958 LDWVEALRLANDLS
-971 FISKEVFSSLLDY
+971 ISKEDFSLLFDY
-984 AQDIHTDADLQKQIL
+984 TQNIHTDADLQKQIIKL
-999 TLTELSPYPNEET
+999 TDVSPYPNEEN
-1012 ISTSLIEAFVMIIQ
+1012 IATSLIEALISLIQ

-1032 REITVAERTFIDRM
+1032 REITIAERTFISRI
-1046 GKMLGIEDDML
+1046 GKMLGVNDGMI
-1057 QSLIPAAQ
+1057 QSLIPVAQ

-1074 VQIEEVN
+1074 VKADEAK
-1081 GIRQAL
+1081 GITQAL
-1087 ASAGEKI
+1087 TSAGALSLG
-1094 TSTTGLAS
+1094 T
-1102 VAGVAYSFGMLTATG
+1102 VAAFG
-1117 LGTLAGGLAIPGVS
+1117 LGSLAGSLVFNATSGLI
-1131 SLLKRQ
+1131 RHQ
-1137 KEEKEKKAIEE
+1137 KEEKDRKAMEE
-1148 ASRKQLAE
+1148 ASRKQLA
-1156 VKRSYRILVSKI
+1156 VLKGSYHSLIKI
-1168 KSLEN
+1168 ARD
-1173 KEEFLPLIL
+1173 LPISDELSPMIL

-1190 SIPEYIRACERNASR
+1190 SIPEYIRSCEMNAFLV
-1205 TGPKSVKTDTNPQS
+1205 TQKSGQQDTAPQS
-1219 RPCELKVYQVDAMK
+1219 RPCELKVYQVEALK

-1248 IHVGDI
+1248 IHVGDT
-1254 LALKEGDHVTDRIVK
+1254 LALIEGDHITSRFVK
-1269 VFLIGREDR
+1269 VFLIGREDQ

-1297 SAEELRGKTFIQIS
+1297 SAEELRGKTFIKIS

>member
-37 LSLDENLTYEQKVLA
+37 LTLDENLTYEQKVLA

-626 QKYRGTVIS
+626 QKYRGAVIS

-714 QYLTDEKY
+714 QYFSDEKY
-722 KPMHLDLE
+722 KPVTLDLN
-730 GIEFEDPN
+730 GVEFKDYCEESKNPQIDQAIIPDS
-738 EVNTD
+738 EKSETD
-743 ARAVHV
+743 D
-749 ATSHTFTPEIE
+749 SFGEI
-760 NDNSFKEV
+760 
-768 TELVGS
+768 TELINS
-774 KYGLAS
+774 KYGLDAIS
-780 LNASNALTGNL
+780 TSANL
-791 LPKTFKV
+791 PGKLFQTVFKG
-798 KGASTDDVDK
+798 KGSSDEGAGK
-808 ELKKI
+808 ELQKI
-813 CDQIY
+813 CGQIY
-818 GETHLCTIAPKAI
+818 DEKHPCTIAPKTI
-831 IGAMKSTP
+831 VGAMKSTP
-839 IIFTTAGIH
+839 VIFTTAGIH
-848 CNLGPGH
+848 CNLGPNRR
-855 GPMPQFI
+855 PMPQFI

-871 TTIMRDNSGNP
+871 TSIMRDNSGNP

-903 DTFINVLL
+903 DTFISVLL
-911 EASKMQTAKQDILV
+911 EASKMQTATQDVLL
-925 PMHRLPLDP
+925 PMNQMPLE
-934 KLIYS
+934 
-939 SDLKLAYV
+939 LKLAYS
-947 KILIIFCQKYN
+947 KIMILFCQEFD
-958 LDWIEALRLTNDS
+958 LDWVEALRLANDLS
-971 FISKEVFSSLLDY
+971 ISKEDFSLLFDY
-984 AQDIHTDADLQKQIL
+984 TQNIHTDADLQKQIIKL
-999 TLTELSPYPNEET
+999 TDVSPYPNEEN
-1012 ISTSLIEAFVMIIQ
+1012 IATSLIEALISLIQ

-1032 REITVAERTFIDRM
+1032 REITIAERTFISRI
-1046 GKMLGIEDDML
+1046 GKMLGVNDGMI
-1057 QSLIPAAQ
+1057 QSLIPVAQ

-1074 VQIEEVN
+1074 VKADEAK
-1081 GIRQAL
+1081 GITQAL
-1087 ASAGEKI
+1087 TSAGALSLG
-1094 TSTTGLAS
+1094 T
-1102 VAGVAYSFGMLTATG
+1102 VAAFG
-1117 LGTLAGGLAIPGVS
+1117 LGSLAGSLVFNATSGLI
-1131 SLLKRQ
+1131 RHQ
-1137 KEEKEKKAIEE
+1137 EKDRKAMEE
-1148 ASRKQLAE
+1148 ASRKQLA
-1156 VKRSYRILVSKI
+1156 VLKGSYHSLIKI
-1168 KSLEN
+1168 ARD
-1173 KEEFLPLIL
+1173 LPISDELSPMIL

-1190 SIPEYIRACERNASR
+1190 SIPEYIRSCEMNAFRSAQ
-1205 TGPKSVKTDTNPQS
+1205 KTEQKDTVPQS
-1219 RPCELKVYQVDAMK
+1219 RPCELRIYQVTETEQ
-1233 SKNCFSVTAK
+1233 KNCFSVTAK

-1248 IHVGDI
+1248 VHKGDI
-1254 LALKEGDHVTDRIVK
+1254 FALLVNDCPSARIIKVLQIGTGDRQWD
-1269 VFLIGREDR
+1269 
-1278 HWEEKEP
+1278 EKDP
-1285 DMISNFILNGDF
+1285 DIISTFILNGIFTAD
-1297 SAEELRGKTFIQIS
+1297 ELAGKTFVQIS

>member
-1 MDVTHYSRTVDCDGL
+1 MPL
-16 SVQYDLYCPGKTQS
+16 
-30 ENGKNET
+30 
-37 LSLDENLTYEQKVLA
+37 
-52 FEQAYGE
+52 EQAYGE

-626 QKYRGTVIS
+626 QKYRGAVIS

-714 QYLTDEKY
+714 QYFSDEKY
-722 KPMHLDLE
+722 KPVTLDLN
-730 GIEFEDPN
+730 GVEFKDYCEESKNPQIDQAIIPDS
-738 EVNTD
+738 EKSETD
-743 ARAVHV
+743 D
-749 ATSHTFTPEIE
+749 SFGEI
-760 NDNSFKEV
+760 
-768 TELVGS
+768 TELINS
-774 KYGLAS
+774 KYGLDAIS
-780 LNASNALTGNL
+780 TSANL
-791 LPKTFKV
+791 PGKLFQTVFKG
-798 KGASTDDVDK
+798 KGSSDEGAGK
-808 ELKKI
+808 ELQKI
-813 CDQIY
+813 CGQIY
-818 GETHLCTIAPKAI
+818 DEKHPCTIAPKTI
-831 IGAMKSTP
+831 VGAMKSTP
-839 IIFTTAGIH
+839 VIFTTAGIH
-848 CNLGPGH
+848 CNLGPNRR
-855 GPMPQFI
+855 PMPQFI

-871 TTIMRDNSGNP
+871 TSIMRDNSGNP

-903 DTFINVLL
+903 DTFISVLL
-911 EASKMQTAKQDILV
+911 EASKMQTATQDVLL
-925 PMHRLPLDP
+925 PMNQMPLE
-934 KLIYS
+934 
-939 SDLKLAYV
+939 LKLAYS
-947 KILIIFCQKYN
+947 KIMILFCQEFD
-958 LDWIEALRLTNDS
+958 LDWVEALRLANDLS
-971 FISKEVFSSLLDY
+971 ISKEDFSLLFDY
-984 AQDIHTDADLQKQIL
+984 TQNIHTDADLQKQIIKL
-999 TLTELSPYPNEET
+999 TDVSPYPNEEN
-1012 ISTSLIEAFVMIIQ
+1012 IATSLIEALISLIQ

-1032 REITVAERTFIDRM
+1032 REITIAERTFISRI
-1046 GKMLGIEDDML
+1046 GKMLGVNDGMI
-1057 QSLIPAAQ
+1057 QSLIPVAQ

-1074 VQIEEVN
+1074 VKADEAK
-1081 GIRQAL
+1081 GITQAL
-1087 ASAGEKI
+1087 TSAGALSLG
-1094 TSTTGLAS
+1094 T
-1102 VAGVAYSFGMLTATG
+1102 VAAFG
-1117 LGTLAGGLAIPGVS
+1117 LGSLAGSLVFNATSGLI
-1131 SLLKRQ
+1131 RHQ
-1137 KEEKEKKAIEE
+1137 KEEKDRKAMEE
-1148 ASRKQLAE
+1148 ASRKQLA
-1156 VKRSYRILVSKI
+1156 VLKGSYHSLIKI
-1168 KSLEN
+1168 ARD
-1173 KEEFLPLIL
+1173 LPISDELSPMIL

-1190 SIPEYIRACERNASR
+1190 SIPEYIRSCEMNAFRSAQ
-1205 TGPKSVKTDTNPQS
+1205 KTEQKDTVPQS
-1219 RPCELKVYQVDAMK
+1219 RPCELRIYQVTETEQ
-1233 SKNCFSVTAK
+1233 KNCFSVTAK

-1248 IHVGDI
+1248 VHKGDI
-1254 LALKEGDHVTDRIVK
+1254 FALLVNDCPSARIIKVLQIGTGDRQWD
-1269 VFLIGREDR
+1269 
-1278 HWEEKEP
+1278 EKDP
-1285 DMISNFILNGDF
+1285 DIISTFILNGIFTAD
-1297 SAEELRGKTFIQIS
+1297 ELAGKTFVQIS

>member
-37 LSLDENLTYEQKVLA
+37 LTLDENLTYEQKVLA

-333 LLGELKEK
+333 LLGKLKEK

-626 QKYRGTVIS
+626 QKYRGAVIS

-714 QYLTDEKY
+714 QYFSDEKY
-722 KPMHLDLE
+722 KPVTLDLN
-730 GIEFEDPN
+730 GVEFKDYCEESKNPQIDQAIIPDS
-738 EVNTD
+738 EKSETD
-743 ARAVHV
+743 D
-749 ATSHTFTPEIE
+749 SFGEI
-760 NDNSFKEV
+760 
-768 TELVGS
+768 TELINS
-774 KYGLAS
+774 KYGLDAIS
-780 LNASNALTGNL
+780 TSANL
-791 LPKTFKV
+791 PGKLFQTVFKG
-798 KGASTDDVDK
+798 KGSSDEGAGK
-808 ELKKI
+808 ELQKI
-813 CDQIY
+813 CGQIY
-818 GETHLCTIAPKAI
+818 DEKHPCTIAPKTI
-831 IGAMKSTP
+831 VGAMKSTP
-839 IIFTTAGIH
+839 VIFTTSGIH
-848 CNLGPGH
+848 CNLGPNRR
-855 GPMPQFI
+855 PMPQFI

-871 TTIMRDNSGNP
+871 TSIMRDNSGNP

-903 DTFINVLL
+903 DTFISVLL
-911 EASKMQTAKQDILV
+911 EASKMQTATQDVLL
-925 PMHRLPLDP
+925 PMNQMPLE
-934 KLIYS
+934 
-939 SDLKLAYV
+939 LKLAYS
-947 KILIIFCQKYN
+947 KIMILFCQEFD
-958 LDWIEALRLTNDS
+958 LDWVEALRLANDLS
-971 FISKEVFSSLLDY
+971 ISKEDFSLLFDY
-984 AQDIHTDADLQKQIL
+984 TQNIHTDADLQKQIIKL
-999 TLTELSPYPNEET
+999 TDVSPYPNEEN
-1012 ISTSLIEAFVMIIQ
+1012 IATSLIEALISLIQ

-1032 REITVAERTFIDRM
+1032 REITIAERTFISRI
-1046 GKMLGIEDDML
+1046 GKMLGVNDGMI
-1057 QSLIPAAQ
+1057 QSLIPVAQ

-1074 VQIEEVN
+1074 VKADEAK
-1081 GIRQAL
+1081 GITQAL
-1087 ASAGEKI
+1087 TSAGALSLG
-1094 TSTTGLAS
+1094 T
-1102 VAGVAYSFGMLTATG
+1102 VAAFG
-1117 LGTLAGGLAIPGVS
+1117 LGSLAGSLVFNATSGLI
-1131 SLLKRQ
+1131 RHQ
-1137 KEEKEKKAIEE
+1137 KEEKDRKAMEE
-1148 ASRKQLAE
+1148 ASRKQLA
-1156 VKRSYRILVSKI
+1156 VLKGSYHSLIKI
-1168 KSLEN
+1168 ARD
-1173 KEEFLPLIL
+1173 LPISDELSPMIL

-1190 SIPEYIRACERNASR
+1190 SIPEYIRSCEMNAFRSAQ
-1205 TGPKSVKTDTNPQS
+1205 KTEQKDTVPQS
-1219 RPCELKVYQVDAMK
+1219 RPCELRIYQVTETEQ
-1233 SKNCFSVTAK
+1233 KNCFSVTAK

-1248 IHVGDI
+1248 VHKGDI
-1254 LALKEGDHVTDRIVK
+1254 FALLVNDCPSARIIKVLQIGTGDRQWD
-1269 VFLIGREDR
+1269 
-1278 HWEEKEP
+1278 EKDP
-1285 DMISNFILNGDF
+1285 DIISTFILNGIFTAD
-1297 SAEELRGKTFIQIS
+1297 ELAGKTFVQIS

>member
-37 LSLDENLTYEQKVLA
+37 LTLDENLTYEQKVLA

-626 QKYRGTVIS
+626 QKYRGAVIS

-714 QYLTDEKY
+714 QYFSDEKY
-722 KPMHLDLE
+722 KPVTLDLN
-730 GIEFEDPN
+730 GVEFKDYCEESKNPQIDQAIIPDS
-738 EVNTD
+738 EKSETD
-743 ARAVHV
+743 D
-749 ATSHTFTPEIE
+749 SFGEI
-760 NDNSFKEV
+760 
-768 TELVGS
+768 TELINS
-774 KYGLAS
+774 KYGLDAIS
-780 LNASNALTGNL
+780 ISANL
-791 LPKTFKV
+791 PGKLFQTVFKG
-798 KGASTDDVDK
+798 KGSSDEGAGK
-808 ELKKI
+808 ELQKI
-813 CDQIY
+813 CGQIY
-818 GETHLCTIAPKAI
+818 DEKHPCTIAPKTI
-831 IGAMKSTP
+831 VGAMKSTP
-839 IIFTTAGIH
+839 VIFTTAGIH
-848 CNLGPGH
+848 CNLGPNRR
-855 GPMPQFI
+855 PMPQFI

-871 TTIMRDNSGNP
+871 TSIMRDNSGNP

-903 DTFINVLL
+903 DTFISVLL
-911 EASKMQTAKQDILV
+911 EASKMQTATQDVLL
-925 PMHRLPLDP
+925 PMNQMPLE
-934 KLIYS
+934 
-939 SDLKLAYV
+939 LKLAYS
-947 KILIIFCQKYN
+947 KIMILFCQEFD
-958 LDWIEALRLTNDS
+958 LDWVEALRLANDLS
-971 FISKEVFSSLLDY
+971 ISKEDFSLLFDY
-984 AQDIHTDADLQKQIL
+984 TQNIHTDADLQKQIIKL
-999 TLTELSPYPNEET
+999 TDVSPYPNEEN
-1012 ISTSLIEAFVMIIQ
+1012 IATSLIEALISLIQ

-1032 REITVAERTFIDRM
+1032 REITIAERTFISRI
-1046 GKMLGIEDDML
+1046 GKMLGVNDGMI
-1057 QSLIPAAQ
+1057 QSLIPVAQ

-1074 VQIEEVN
+1074 VKANEAK
-1081 GIRQAL
+1081 GITQAL
-1087 ASAGEKI
+1087 TSAGALSLG
-1094 TSTTGLAS
+1094 T
-1102 VAGVAYSFGMLTATG
+1102 VAAFG
-1117 LGTLAGGLAIPGVS
+1117 LGSLAGSLVFNATSGLI
-1131 SLLKRQ
+1131 RHQ
-1137 KEEKEKKAIEE
+1137 KEEKDRKAMEE
-1148 ASRKQLAE
+1148 ASRKQLA
-1156 VKRSYRILVSKI
+1156 VLKGSYHSLIKI
-1168 KSLEN
+1168 ARD
-1173 KEEFLPLIL
+1173 LPISDELSPMIL

-1190 SIPEYIRACERNASR
+1190 SIPEYIRSCEMNAFRSAQ
-1205 TGPKSVKTDTNPQS
+1205 KTEQKDTVPQS
-1219 RPCELKVYQVDAMK
+1219 RPCELRIYQVTETEQ
-1233 SKNCFSVTAK
+1233 KNCFSVTAK

-1248 IHVGDI
+1248 VHKGDI
-1254 LALKEGDHVTDRIVK
+1254 FALLVNDCPSARIIKVLQIGTGDRQWD
-1269 VFLIGREDR
+1269 
-1278 HWEEKEP
+1278 EKDP
-1285 DMISNFILNGDF
+1285 DIISTFILNGIFTAD
-1297 SAEELRGKTFIQIS
+1297 ELAGKTFVHIS

>member
-37 LSLDENLTYEQKVLA
+37 LTLDENLTYEQKVLA

-568 QQLNQIIDAVDNLDS
+568 QQLNQIIDAVDSLDS

-626 QKYRGTVIS
+626 QKYRGAVIS

-714 QYLTDEKY
+714 QYFSDEKY
-722 KPMHLDLE
+722 KPVTLDLN
-730 GIEFEDPN
+730 GVEFKDYCEESKNPQIDQAIIPDS
-738 EVNTD
+738 EKSETD
-743 ARAVHV
+743 D
-749 ATSHTFTPEIE
+749 SFGEI
-760 NDNSFKEV
+760 
-768 TELVGS
+768 TELINS
-774 KYGLAS
+774 KYGLDAIS
-780 LNASNALTGNL
+780 ISANL
-791 LPKTFKV
+791 PGKLFQTVFKG
-798 KGASTDDVDK
+798 KGSSDEGAGK
-808 ELKKI
+808 ELQKI
-813 CDQIY
+813 CGQIY
-818 GETHLCTIAPKAI
+818 DEKHPCTIAPKTI
-831 IGAMKSTP
+831 VGAMKSTP
-839 IIFTTAGIH
+839 VIFTTAGIH
-848 CNLGPGH
+848 CNLGPNRR
-855 GPMPQFI
+855 PMPQFI

-871 TTIMRDNSGNP
+871 TSIMRDNSGNP

-903 DTFINVLL
+903 DTFISVLL
-911 EASKMQTAKQDILV
+911 EASKMQTATQDVLL
-925 PMHRLPLDP
+925 PMNQMPLE
-934 KLIYS
+934 
-939 SDLKLAYV
+939 LKLAYS
-947 KILIIFCQKYN
+947 KIMILFCQEFD
-958 LDWIEALRLTNDS
+958 LDWVEALRLANDLS
-971 FISKEVFSSLLDY
+971 ISKEDFSLLFDY
-984 AQDIHTDADLQKQIL
+984 TQNIHTDADLQKQIIKL
-999 TLTELSPYPNEET
+999 TDVSPYPNEEN
-1012 ISTSLIEAFVMIIQ
+1012 IATSLIEALISLIQ

-1032 REITVAERTFIDRM
+1032 REITIAERTFISRI
-1046 GKMLGIEDDML
+1046 GKMLGVNDGMI
-1057 QSLIPAAQ
+1057 QSLIPVAQ

-1074 VQIEEVN
+1074 VKANEAK
-1081 GIRQAL
+1081 GITQAL
-1087 ASAGEKI
+1087 TSAGALSLG
-1094 TSTTGLAS
+1094 T
-1102 VAGVAYSFGMLTATG
+1102 VAAFG
-1117 LGTLAGGLAIPGVS
+1117 LGSLAGSLVFNATSGLI
-1131 SLLKRQ
+1131 RHQ
-1137 KEEKEKKAIEE
+1137 KEEKDRKAMEE
-1148 ASRKQLAE
+1148 ASRKQLA
-1156 VKRSYRILVSKI
+1156 VLKGSYHSLIKI
-1168 KSLEN
+1168 ARD
-1173 KEEFLPLIL
+1173 LPISDELSPMIL

-1190 SIPEYIRACERNASR
+1190 SIPEYIRSCEMNAFRSAQ
-1205 TGPKSVKTDTNPQS
+1205 KTEQKDTVPQS
-1219 RPCELKVYQVDAMK
+1219 RPCELRIYQVTETEQ
-1233 SKNCFSVTAK
+1233 KNCFSVTAK

-1248 IHVGDI
+1248 VHKGDI
-1254 LALKEGDHVTDRIVK
+1254 FALLVNDCPSARIIKVLQIGTGDRQWD
-1269 VFLIGREDR
+1269 
-1278 HWEEKEP
+1278 EKDP
-1285 DMISNFILNGDF
+1285 DIISTFILNGIFTAD
-1297 SAEELRGKTFIQIS
+1297 ELAGKTFVQIS

>member
-37 LSLDENLTYEQKVLA
+37 LTLDENLTYEQKVLA

-522 AWYQRFLKAITFRS
+522 AWYQRFLKAITFRP

-626 QKYRGTVIS
+626 QKYRGAVIS

-714 QYLTDEKY
+714 QYFSDEKY
-722 KPMHLDLE
+722 KPVTLDLN
-730 GIEFEDPN
+730 GVEFKDYCEESKNPQIDQAIIPDS
-738 EVNTD
+738 EKSETD
-743 ARAVHV
+743 D
-749 ATSHTFTPEIE
+749 SFGEI
-760 NDNSFKEV
+760 
-768 TELVGS
+768 TELINS
-774 KYGLAS
+774 KYGLDAIS
-780 LNASNALTGNL
+780 TSANL
-791 LPKTFKV
+791 PGKLFQTVFKG
-798 KGASTDDVDK
+798 KGSSDEGAGK
-808 ELKKI
+808 ELQKI
-813 CDQIY
+813 CGQIY
-818 GETHLCTIAPKAI
+818 DEKHPCTIAPKTI
-831 IGAMKSTP
+831 VGAMKSTP
-839 IIFTTAGIH
+839 VIFTTAGIH
-848 CNLGPGH
+848 CNLGPNRR
-855 GPMPQFI
+855 PMPQFI

-871 TTIMRDNSGNP
+871 TSIMRDNSGNP

-903 DTFINVLL
+903 DTFISVLL
-911 EASKMQTAKQDILV
+911 EASKMQTATQDVLL
-925 PMHRLPLDP
+925 PMNQMPLE
-934 KLIYS
+934 
-939 SDLKLAYV
+939 LKLAYS
-947 KILIIFCQKYN
+947 KIMILFCQEFD
-958 LDWIEALRLTNDS
+958 LDWVEALRLANDLS
-971 FISKEVFSSLLDY
+971 ISKEDFSLLFDY
-984 AQDIHTDADLQKQIL
+984 TQNIHTDADLQKQIIKL
-999 TLTELSPYPNEET
+999 TDVSPYPNEEN
-1012 ISTSLIEAFVMIIQ
+1012 IATSLIEALISLIQ

-1032 REITVAERTFIDRM
+1032 REITIAERTFISRI
-1046 GKMLGIEDDML
+1046 GKMLGVNDGMI
-1057 QSLIPAAQ
+1057 QSLIPVAQ

-1074 VQIEEVN
+1074 VKADEAK
-1081 GIRQAL
+1081 GITQAL
-1087 ASAGEKI
+1087 TSAGALSLG
-1094 TSTTGLAS
+1094 T
-1102 VAGVAYSFGMLTATG
+1102 VAAFG
-1117 LGTLAGGLAIPGVS
+1117 LGSLAGSLVFNATSGLI
-1131 SLLKRQ
+1131 RHQ
-1137 KEEKEKKAIEE
+1137 KEEKDRKAMEE
-1148 ASRKQLAE
+1148 ASRKQLA
-1156 VKRSYRILVSKI
+1156 VLKGSYHSLIKI
-1168 KSLEN
+1168 ARD
-1173 KEEFLPLIL
+1173 LPISDELSPMIL

-1190 SIPEYIRACERNASR
+1190 SIPEYIRSCEMNAFRSAQ
-1205 TGPKSVKTDTNPQS
+1205 KTEQKDTVPQS
-1219 RPCELKVYQVDAMK
+1219 RPCELRIYQVTETEQ
-1233 SKNCFSVTAK
+1233 KNCFSVTAK

-1248 IHVGDI
+1248 VHKGDI
-1254 LALKEGDHVTDRIVK
+1254 FALLVNDCPSARIIKVLQIGTGDRQWD
-1269 VFLIGREDR
+1269 
-1278 HWEEKEP
+1278 EKDP
-1285 DMISNFILNGDF
+1285 DIISTFILNGIFTAD
-1297 SAEELRGKTFIQIS
+1297 ELAGKTFVQIS

>member
-37 LSLDENLTYEQKVLA
+37 LTLDENLTYEQKVLA

-422 RLELAMSSAEVAKTA
+422 SLELAMSSAEVAKTA

-626 QKYRGTVIS
+626 QKYRGAVIS

-714 QYLTDEKY
+714 QYFSDEKY
-722 KPMHLDLE
+722 KPVTLDLN
-730 GIEFEDPN
+730 GVEFKDYCEESKNPQIDQAIIPDS
-738 EVNTD
+738 EKSETD
-743 ARAVHV
+743 D
-749 ATSHTFTPEIE
+749 SFGEI
-760 NDNSFKEV
+760 
-768 TELVGS
+768 TELINS
-774 KYGLAS
+774 KYGLDAIS
-780 LNASNALTGNL
+780 TSANL
-791 LPKTFKV
+791 PGKLFQTVFKG
-798 KGASTDDVDK
+798 KGSSDEGAGK
-808 ELKKI
+808 ELQKI
-813 CDQIY
+813 CGQIY
-818 GETHLCTIAPKAI
+818 DEKHPCTIAPKTI
-831 IGAMKSTP
+831 VGAMKSTP
-839 IIFTTAGIH
+839 VIFTTAGIH
-848 CNLGPGH
+848 CNLGPNRR
-855 GPMPQFI
+855 PMPQFI

-871 TTIMRDNSGNP
+871 TSIMRDNSGNP

-903 DTFINVLL
+903 DTFISVLL
-911 EASKMQTAKQDILV
+911 EASKMQTATQDVLL
-925 PMHRLPLDP
+925 PMNQMPLE
-934 KLIYS
+934 
-939 SDLKLAYV
+939 LKLAYS
-947 KILIIFCQKYN
+947 KIMILFCQEFD
-958 LDWIEALRLTNDS
+958 LDWVEALRLANDLS
-971 FISKEVFSSLLDY
+971 ISKEDFSLLFDY
-984 AQDIHTDADLQKQIL
+984 TQNIHTDADLQKQIIKL
-999 TLTELSPYPNEET
+999 TDVSPYPNEEN
-1012 ISTSLIEAFVMIIQ
+1012 IATSLIEALISLIQ

-1032 REITVAERTFIDRM
+1032 REITIAERTFISRI
-1046 GKMLGIEDDML
+1046 GKMLGVNDGMI
-1057 QSLIPAAQ
+1057 QSLIPVAQ

-1074 VQIEEVN
+1074 VKADEAK
-1081 GIRQAL
+1081 GITQAL
-1087 ASAGEKI
+1087 TSAGALSLG
-1094 TSTTGLAS
+1094 T
-1102 VAGVAYSFGMLTATG
+1102 VAAFG
-1117 LGTLAGGLAIPGVS
+1117 LGSLAGSLVFNATSGLI
-1131 SLLKRQ
+1131 RHQ
-1137 KEEKEKKAIEE
+1137 KEEKDRKAMEE
-1148 ASRKQLAE
+1148 ASRKQLA
-1156 VKRSYRILVSKI
+1156 VLKGSYHSLIKI
-1168 KSLEN
+1168 ARD
-1173 KEEFLPLIL
+1173 LPISDELSPMIL

-1190 SIPEYIRACERNASR
+1190 SIPEYIRSCEMNAFRSAQ
-1205 TGPKSVKTDTNPQS
+1205 KTEQKDTVPQS
-1219 RPCELKVYQVDAMK
+1219 RPCELRIYQVTETEQ
-1233 SKNCFSVTAK
+1233 KNCFSVTAK

-1248 IHVGDI
+1248 VHKGDI
-1254 LALKEGDHVTDRIVK
+1254 FALLVNDCPSARIIKVLQIGTGDRQWD
-1269 VFLIGREDR
+1269 
-1278 HWEEKEP
+1278 EKDP
-1285 DMISNFILNGDF
+1285 DIISTFILNGIFTAD
-1297 SAEELRGKTFIQIS
+1297 ELAGKTFVQIS